1 MTDANEITH
10 ALRLWFQPGD
20 VFEVRVLDAI
30 SADYRREHIE
40 SGYFDYEH
48 ISAVPEAL
56 KRLLSFRGVYVTVN
70 PVNPDLLARAVN
82 RLRPAGR
89 NPTTADTDIVRRRW
103 LLIDC
108 DPRRASGVSSS
119 NAEHDFA
126 LAKAREI
133 RDGLSSLGWA
143 DPIMTDSGNGAQL
156 MYRIDLPADDGELVR
171 RVIGEIAKASSE
183 QVAIDTSVHNPA
195 RIWRLPGTMNC
206 KGDSIPER
214 PHRMARI
221 LEEPQ
226 DIVPVSRKQM
236 QDIVSYQSEDTQ
248 TDVPDDEWKHTMPAF
263 DLDSWI
269 AQYCPELGSPQPWKG
284 GRKWIFPV
292 CPFNEAHTNKSAVLI
307 QEPSGAV
314 AFKCHHNG
322 CSGND
327 WRALR
332 ELREPGCYDR
342 REEASSDVDLSGILK
357 RKPEVEIVLPPEPEI
372 FRPWREI
379 SSSDIREML
388 KGTYLGELTSIY
400 SCVTRPP
407 LPVEASLLK
416 AIVTVA
422 CCLTGEASVE
432 ELQRRNGTL
441 GGLRLIGADRAK
453 LKINTAGG
461 QVCNVYAML
470 VANSASGK
478 DIGNLIGKF
487 ARMNNPSIR
496 LTDGDPVMPDWNL
509 GTSASAEGLAKVL
522 TRKPNGLLVI
532 SEMANWLDPHHWQ
545 NKATSFLTEAFGQGY
560 YDQNFSDRGRCV
572 SSRSVDYC
580 CPNIIANIQPRVFG
594 ELADIQNIYT
604 GFLGRFIF
612 AVMPE
617 FYGNPARFDSA
628 DLLEQMRVIVDIFLR
643 KKGVVEV
650 EEEYADEI
658 QKVFLGKCDPKLN
671 PSWRRLCCE
680 YYPRFMVMLSVN
692 HGIKS
697 QGESVIITD
706 EAKSKARMLTLW
718 FFAQAEKVLGDIM
731 DCDSRSR
738 EMEQKLKR
746 IFEIIRDQDR
756 GDGVLTSTI
765 SHCASGSGTTS
776 SDRCKL
782 LAELIERGWI
792 SQENN
797 RFMVLNPPPGMG
809 KTKLRKK

>member
-10 ALRLWFQPGD
+10 ALHLWFQAGD
-20 VFEVRVLDAI
+20 VFEVRVLDAV

-119 NAEHDFA
+119 NAEHESA

-133 RDGLSSLGWA
+133 RDGLSSLGWP

-226 DIVPVSRKQM
+226 DIVSVSREQM
-236 QDIVSYQSEDTQ
+236 QDIVSYQNKNPQ
-248 TDVPDDEWKHTMPAF
+248 TDVPDDEWKHTIPAF

-342 REEASSDVDLSGILK
+342 REEANSDVDLSGILK
-357 RKPEVEIVLPPEPEI
+357 PNRIEKQEKEAPLFPNPGPVPDKLLSIPGFIDDVVKLSMQSAPYPNRVLSFTGALALLAFLVGRKVQDKRDNRSNIYLIALADSGTGKDHPRKVNFNIAFRAGVAGAIGDAFASGEGLEDALFMHPSMLFQADEFDCI
-372 FRPWREI
+372 FNT
-379 SSSDIREML
+379 L
-388 KGTYLGELTSIY
+388 KYSKDNRAESIN
-400 SCVTRPP
+400 
-407 LPVEASLLK
+407 EKLLK
-416 AIVTVA
+416 
-422 CCLTGEASVE
+422 
-432 ELQRRNGTL
+432 
-441 GGLRLIGADRAK
+441 
-453 LKINTAGG
+453 
-461 QVCNVYAML
+461 
-470 VANSASGK
+470 
-478 DIGNLIGKF
+478 
-487 ARMNNPSIR
+487 
-496 LTDGDPVMPDWNL
+496 
-509 GTSASAEGLAKVL
+509 
-522 TRKPNGLLVI
+522 
-532 SEMANWLDPHHWQ
+532 
-545 NKATSFLTEAFGQGY
+545 
-560 YDQNFSDRGRCV
+560 
-572 SSRSVDYC
+572 
-580 CPNIIANIQPRVFG
+580 
-594 ELADIQNIYT
+594 
-604 GFLGRFIF
+604 
-612 AVMPE
+612 
-617 FYGNPARFDSA
+617 FYGASNTIYP
-628 DLLEQMRVIVDIFLR
+628 LR
-643 KKGVVEV
+643 KKASAKKKDGTVHEIAHIVNPNLVLLGTAIPQYFYESLSRRVLENGLVARCIIVEAGKRGEAGNPQPITPSDSLIRAATYLANLDV
-650 EEEYADEI
+650 NGNLTNEYPKPLIITETPEATAALREVQQECDRRYNFYEA
-658 QKVFLGKCDPKLN
+658 QNEGAAKALWARAHEKVCKLA
-671 PSWRRLCCE
+671 
-680 YYPRFMVMLSVN
+680 ML
-692 HGIKS
+692 HGISGNVYNPLITEKS
-697 QGESVIITD
+697 VRWAWKFIDHLTQ
-706 EAKSKARMLTLW
+706 RMLYMADRYVYENI
-718 FFAQAEKVLGDIM
+718 FDEKCQRAI
-731 DCDSRSR
+731 R
-738 EMEQKLKR
+738 KLQEHGGR
-746 IFEIIRDQDR
+746 
-756 GDGVLTSTI
+756 L
-765 SHCASGSGTTS
+765 SHS
-776 SDRCKL
+776 KL
-782 LAELIERGWI
+782 LRLLHESADSMKKIAETL
-792 SQENN
+792 QEKGTVQVEYDSSV
-797 RFMVLNPPPGMG
+797 RPAAKIYRLVE
-809 KTKLRKK
+809 

>member
-10 ALRLWFQPGD
+10 ALRLWFQAGD
-20 VFEVRVLDAI
+20 VFEVRVLDAV

-119 NAEHDFA
+119 NAEHESA

-133 RDGLSSLGWA
+133 RDGLSSLGWP

-226 DIVPVSRKQM
+226 DIVSVSREQM

-342 REEASSDVDLSGILK
+342 REEANSDVDLSGILK
-357 RKPEVEIVLPPEPEI
+357 PNRIEKQEKEAPLFPNPGPVPDKLLSIPGFIDDVVKLSMQSAPYPNRVLSFTGALALLAFLVGRKVQDKRDNRSNIYLIALADSGTGKDHPRKVNFNIAFRAGVAGAIGDAFASGEGLEDALFMHPSMLFQADEFDCI
-372 FRPWREI
+372 FNT
-379 SSSDIREML
+379 L
-388 KGTYLGELTSIY
+388 KYSKDNRAESIN
-400 SCVTRPP
+400 
-407 LPVEASLLK
+407 EKLLK
-416 AIVTVA
+416 
-422 CCLTGEASVE
+422 
-432 ELQRRNGTL
+432 
-441 GGLRLIGADRAK
+441 
-453 LKINTAGG
+453 
-461 QVCNVYAML
+461 
-470 VANSASGK
+470 
-478 DIGNLIGKF
+478 
-487 ARMNNPSIR
+487 
-496 LTDGDPVMPDWNL
+496 
-509 GTSASAEGLAKVL
+509 
-522 TRKPNGLLVI
+522 
-532 SEMANWLDPHHWQ
+532 
-545 NKATSFLTEAFGQGY
+545 
-560 YDQNFSDRGRCV
+560 
-572 SSRSVDYC
+572 
-580 CPNIIANIQPRVFG
+580 
-594 ELADIQNIYT
+594 
-604 GFLGRFIF
+604 
-612 AVMPE
+612 
-617 FYGNPARFDSA
+617 FYGASNTIYP
-628 DLLEQMRVIVDIFLR
+628 LR
-643 KKGVVEV
+643 KKASAKKKDGTVHEIAHIVNPNLVLLGTAIPQYFYESLSRRVLENGLVARCIIVEAGKRGEAGNPQPITPSDSLIRAATYLANLDV
-650 EEEYADEI
+650 NGNLTNEYPKPLIITETPEATAALREVQQECDRRYNFYEA
-658 QKVFLGKCDPKLN
+658 QNEGAAKALWARAHEKVCKLA
-671 PSWRRLCCE
+671 
-680 YYPRFMVMLSVN
+680 ML
-692 HGIKS
+692 HGISGNVYNPLITEKS
-697 QGESVIITD
+697 VRWAWKFIDHLTQ
-706 EAKSKARMLTLW
+706 RMLYMADRYVYENI
-718 FFAQAEKVLGDIM
+718 FDEKCQRAI
-731 DCDSRSR
+731 R
-738 EMEQKLKR
+738 KLQEHGGR
-746 IFEIIRDQDR
+746 
-756 GDGVLTSTI
+756 L
-765 SHCASGSGTTS
+765 SHS
-776 SDRCKL
+776 KL
-782 LAELIERGWI
+782 LRLLHESADSMKKIAETL
-792 SQENN
+792 QEKGTVQVEYDSSV
-797 RFMVLNPPPGMG
+797 RPAAKIYRLVE
-809 KTKLRKK
+809 

>member
-1 MTDANEITH
+1 MTDANEIIH
-10 ALRLWFQPGD
+10 ALRLWFQAGD
-20 VFEVRVLDAI
+20 VFEVRVLDAV

-119 NAEHDFA
+119 NAEHESA

-133 RDGLSSLGWA
+133 RDGLSSLGWP

-156 MYRIDLPADDGELVR
+156 MYRIELPADDGELVR

-221 LEEPQ
+221 LDKPQ
-226 DIVPVSRKQM
+226 DIVSVSREQM
-236 QDIVSYQSEDTQ
+236 QDIVSYQNVAPLA
-248 TDVPDDEWKHTMPAF
+248 DVPDDEWKHTMPAF

-342 REEASSDVDLSGILK
+342 REEANSDVDLSGILK
-357 RKPEVEIVLPPEPEI
+357 PNRIEKQEKEAPLFPNPGPVPDKLLSIPGFIDDVVKLSMQSAPYPNRVLSFTGALALLAFLVGRKVQDKRDNRSNIYLIALADSGTGKDHPRKVNFNIAFRAGVAGAIGDAFASGEGLEDALFMHPSMLFQADEFDCI
-372 FRPWREI
+372 FNT
-379 SSSDIREML
+379 L
-388 KGTYLGELTSIY
+388 KYSKDNRAESIN
-400 SCVTRPP
+400 
-407 LPVEASLLK
+407 EKLLK
-416 AIVTVA
+416 
-422 CCLTGEASVE
+422 
-432 ELQRRNGTL
+432 
-441 GGLRLIGADRAK
+441 
-453 LKINTAGG
+453 
-461 QVCNVYAML
+461 
-470 VANSASGK
+470 
-478 DIGNLIGKF
+478 
-487 ARMNNPSIR
+487 
-496 LTDGDPVMPDWNL
+496 
-509 GTSASAEGLAKVL
+509 
-522 TRKPNGLLVI
+522 
-532 SEMANWLDPHHWQ
+532 
-545 NKATSFLTEAFGQGY
+545 
-560 YDQNFSDRGRCV
+560 
-572 SSRSVDYC
+572 
-580 CPNIIANIQPRVFG
+580 
-594 ELADIQNIYT
+594 
-604 GFLGRFIF
+604 
-612 AVMPE
+612 
-617 FYGNPARFDSA
+617 FYGASNTIYP
-628 DLLEQMRVIVDIFLR
+628 LR
-643 KKGVVEV
+643 KKASAKKKDGTVHEIAHIVNPNLVLLGTAIPQYFYESLSRRVLENGLVARCIIVEAGKRGEAGNPQPITPSDSLIRAATYLANLDV
-650 EEEYADEI
+650 NGNLTNEYPKPLIITETPEATAALREVQQECDRRYNFYEA
-658 QKVFLGKCDPKLN
+658 QNEGAAKALWARAHEKVCKLA
-671 PSWRRLCCE
+671 
-680 YYPRFMVMLSVN
+680 ML
-692 HGIKS
+692 HGISGNVYNPLITEKS
-697 QGESVIITD
+697 VRWAWKFIDHLTQ
-706 EAKSKARMLTLW
+706 RMLYMADRYVYENI
-718 FFAQAEKVLGDIM
+718 FDEKCQRAI
-731 DCDSRSR
+731 R
-738 EMEQKLKR
+738 KLQEHGGR
-746 IFEIIRDQDR
+746 
-756 GDGVLTSTI
+756 L
-765 SHCASGSGTTS
+765 SHS
-776 SDRCKL
+776 KL
-782 LAELIERGWI
+782 LRLLHESADSMKKIAETL
-792 SQENN
+792 QEKGTVQVEYDSSV
-797 RFMVLNPPPGMG
+797 RPAAKIYRLVE
-809 KTKLRKK
+809 

>member
-10 ALRLWFQPGD
+10 ALHLWFQAGD
-20 VFEVRVLDAI
+20 VFEVRVLDAV

-171 RVIGEIAKASSE
+171 RVIDEIAKASSE

-226 DIVPVSRKQM
+226 DIVSVSRGQM

-248 TDVPDDEWKHTMPAF
+248 TDVPDDDWKHTMPAF

-342 REEASSDVDLSGILK
+342 REEANSDVDLSGILK
-357 RKPEVEIVLPPEPEI
+357 PNRIEKQEKEAPLFPNPGPVPDKLLSIPGFIDDVVKLSMQSAPYPNRVLSFTGALALLAFLVGRKVQDKRDNRSNIYLIALADSGTGKDHPRKVNFNIAFRAGVAGAIGDAFASGEGLEDALFMHPSMLFQADEFDCI
-372 FRPWREI
+372 FNT
-379 SSSDIREML
+379 L
-388 KGTYLGELTSIY
+388 KYSKDNRAESIN
-400 SCVTRPP
+400 
-407 LPVEASLLK
+407 EKLLK
-416 AIVTVA
+416 
-422 CCLTGEASVE
+422 
-432 ELQRRNGTL
+432 
-441 GGLRLIGADRAK
+441 
-453 LKINTAGG
+453 
-461 QVCNVYAML
+461 
-470 VANSASGK
+470 
-478 DIGNLIGKF
+478 
-487 ARMNNPSIR
+487 
-496 LTDGDPVMPDWNL
+496 
-509 GTSASAEGLAKVL
+509 
-522 TRKPNGLLVI
+522 
-532 SEMANWLDPHHWQ
+532 
-545 NKATSFLTEAFGQGY
+545 
-560 YDQNFSDRGRCV
+560 
-572 SSRSVDYC
+572 
-580 CPNIIANIQPRVFG
+580 
-594 ELADIQNIYT
+594 
-604 GFLGRFIF
+604 
-612 AVMPE
+612 
-617 FYGNPARFDSA
+617 FYGASNTIYP
-628 DLLEQMRVIVDIFLR
+628 LR
-643 KKGVVEV
+643 KKASAKKKDGTVHEIAHIVNPNLVLLGTAIPQYFYESLSRRVLENGLVARCIIVEAGKRGEAGNPQPITPSDSLIRAATYLANLDV
-650 EEEYADEI
+650 NGNLTNEYPKPLIITETPEATAALREVQLECDRRYNFYEA
-658 QKVFLGKCDPKLN
+658 QNEGAAKALWARAHEKVCKLA
-671 PSWRRLCCE
+671 
-680 YYPRFMVMLSVN
+680 ML
-692 HGIKS
+692 HGISGNVYNPLITEKS
-697 QGESVIITD
+697 VRWAWKFIDHLTQ
-706 EAKSKARMLTLW
+706 RMLYMADRYVYENI
-718 FFAQAEKVLGDIM
+718 FDEKCQRAI
-731 DCDSRSR
+731 R
-738 EMEQKLKR
+738 KLQEHGGR
-746 IFEIIRDQDR
+746 
-756 GDGVLTSTI
+756 L
-765 SHCASGSGTTS
+765 SHS
-776 SDRCKL
+776 KL
-782 LAELIERGWI
+782 LRLLHESADSMKKIAETL
-792 SQENN
+792 QEKGTVQVEYDSSV
-797 RFMVLNPPPGMG
+797 RPAAKIYRLVE
-809 KTKLRKK
+809 

>member
-1 MTDANEITH
+1 MTDANEIIH
-10 ALRLWFQPGD
+10 ALRLWFQAGD
-20 VFEVRVLDAI
+20 VFEVRVLDAV

-119 NAEHDFA
+119 NAEHESA

-143 DPIMTDSGNGAQL
+143 DPIMNDSGNGAQL

-226 DIVPVSRKQM
+226 DIVLVSREQM

-269 AQYCPELGSPQPWKG
+269 TQYCPELGSPQPWKG

-307 QEPSGAV
+307 QESSGAV

-342 REEASSDVDLSGILK
+342 RKEANSDVDLSGILK
-357 RKPEVEIVLPPEPEI
+357 PNRIEKQEKEAPLFPNPGPVPDKLLSIPGFIDDVVKLSMQSAPYPNRVLSFTGALALLAFLVGRKVQDKRDNRSNIYLIALADSGTGKDHPRKVNFNIAFRAGVAGAIGDAFASGEGLEDALFMHPSMLFQADEFDCI
-372 FRPWREI
+372 FNT
-379 SSSDIREML
+379 L
-388 KGTYLGELTSIY
+388 KYSKDNRAESIN
-400 SCVTRPP
+400 
-407 LPVEASLLK
+407 EKLLK
-416 AIVTVA
+416 
-422 CCLTGEASVE
+422 
-432 ELQRRNGTL
+432 
-441 GGLRLIGADRAK
+441 
-453 LKINTAGG
+453 
-461 QVCNVYAML
+461 
-470 VANSASGK
+470 
-478 DIGNLIGKF
+478 
-487 ARMNNPSIR
+487 
-496 LTDGDPVMPDWNL
+496 
-509 GTSASAEGLAKVL
+509 
-522 TRKPNGLLVI
+522 
-532 SEMANWLDPHHWQ
+532 
-545 NKATSFLTEAFGQGY
+545 
-560 YDQNFSDRGRCV
+560 
-572 SSRSVDYC
+572 
-580 CPNIIANIQPRVFG
+580 
-594 ELADIQNIYT
+594 
-604 GFLGRFIF
+604 
-612 AVMPE
+612 
-617 FYGNPARFDSA
+617 FYGASNTIYP
-628 DLLEQMRVIVDIFLR
+628 LR
-643 KKGVVEV
+643 KKASAKKKDGTVHEIAHIVNPNLVLLGTAIPQYFYESLSRRVLENGLVARCVIVEAGKRGEAGNPQPITPSDSLIRAATYLANLDV
-650 EEEYADEI
+650 NGNLTNEYPKPLIITETPEATAALREVQLECDRRYNFYEA
-658 QKVFLGKCDPKLN
+658 QNEGAAKALWARAHEKVCKLA
-671 PSWRRLCCE
+671 
-680 YYPRFMVMLSVN
+680 ML
-692 HGIKS
+692 HGISGNVYNPLITEKS
-697 QGESVIITD
+697 VRWAWKFIDHLTQ
-706 EAKSKARMLTLW
+706 RMLYMADRYVYENI
-718 FFAQAEKVLGDIM
+718 FDEKCQRAI
-731 DCDSRSR
+731 R
-738 EMEQKLKR
+738 KLQEHGGR
-746 IFEIIRDQDR
+746 
-756 GDGVLTSTI
+756 L
-765 SHCASGSGTTS
+765 SHS
-776 SDRCKL
+776 KL
-782 LAELIERGWI
+782 LRLLHESADSMKKIAETL
-792 SQENN
+792 QEKGTVQVEYDSSV
-797 RFMVLNPPPGMG
+797 RPAAKIYRLVE
-809 KTKLRKK
+809 

>member
-10 ALRLWFQPGD
+10 ALRLWFQAGD
-20 VFEVRVLDAI
+20 VFEVRVLDAV

-119 NAEHDFA
+119 NAEHESA

-133 RDGLSSLGWA
+133 RDGLSSLGW
-143 DPIMTDSGNGAQL
+143 PKPVLTDSGNGAQL

-226 DIVPVSRKQM
+226 DIVPVSREQM
-236 QDIVSYQSEDTQ
+236 QDIVSHQSEDTQ

-269 AQYCPELGSPQPWKG
+269 VQYCPELGSPQPWKG

-342 REEASSDVDLSGILK
+342 REEANSDVDLSGILK
-357 RKPEVEIVLPPEPEI
+357 PNRIEKQEKEAPLFPNPGPVPDKLLSIPGFIDDVVKLSMQSAPYPNRVLSFTGALALLAFLVGRKVQDKRDNRSNIYLIALADSGTGKDHPRKVNFNIAFRAGVAGAIGDAFASGEGLEDALFMHPSMLFQADEFDCI
-372 FRPWREI
+372 FNT
-379 SSSDIREML
+379 L
-388 KGTYLGELTSIY
+388 KYSKDNRAESIN
-400 SCVTRPP
+400 
-407 LPVEASLLK
+407 EKLLK
-416 AIVTVA
+416 
-422 CCLTGEASVE
+422 
-432 ELQRRNGTL
+432 
-441 GGLRLIGADRAK
+441 
-453 LKINTAGG
+453 
-461 QVCNVYAML
+461 
-470 VANSASGK
+470 
-478 DIGNLIGKF
+478 
-487 ARMNNPSIR
+487 
-496 LTDGDPVMPDWNL
+496 
-509 GTSASAEGLAKVL
+509 
-522 TRKPNGLLVI
+522 
-532 SEMANWLDPHHWQ
+532 
-545 NKATSFLTEAFGQGY
+545 
-560 YDQNFSDRGRCV
+560 
-572 SSRSVDYC
+572 
-580 CPNIIANIQPRVFG
+580 
-594 ELADIQNIYT
+594 
-604 GFLGRFIF
+604 
-612 AVMPE
+612 
-617 FYGNPARFDSA
+617 FYGASNTIYP
-628 DLLEQMRVIVDIFLR
+628 LR
-643 KKGVVEV
+643 KKASAKKKDGTVHEIAHIVNPNLVLLGTAIPQYFYESLSRRVLENGLVARCIIVEAGKRGEAGNPQPITPSDSLIRAATYLANLDV
-650 EEEYADEI
+650 NGNLTNEYPKPLIITETPEATAALREVQQECDRRYNFYEA
-658 QKVFLGKCDPKLN
+658 QNEGAAKALWARAHEKVCKLA
-671 PSWRRLCCE
+671 
-680 YYPRFMVMLSVN
+680 ML
-692 HGIKS
+692 HGISSNVYNPLITEKS
-697 QGESVIITD
+697 VRWAWKFIDHLTG
-706 EAKSKARMLTLW
+706 RMLYMANRYVYENV
-718 FFAQAEKVLGDIM
+718 FDEKCQRVLRHITEAGGVIGHTKLL
-731 DCDSRSR
+731 RKSR
-738 EMEQKLKR
+738 ES
-746 IFEIIRDQDR
+746 FEVFKKIIDTLREN
-756 GDGVLTSTI
+756 
-765 SHCASGSGTTS
+765 GS
-776 SDRCKL
+776 
-782 LAELIERGWI
+782 IEI
-792 SQENN
+792 EIDK
-797 RFMVLNPPPGMG
+797 G
-809 KTKLRKK
+809 KTKPMRIYHLICE

>member
-10 ALRLWFQPGD
+10 ALRLWFQAGD
-20 VFEVRVLDAI
+20 VFEVRVLDAV

-119 NAEHDFA
+119 NSEHESA

-156 MYRIDLPADDGELVR
+156 MYRIDLPANDGELVR

-226 DIVPVSRKQM
+226 DIVSVSREQM
-236 QDIVSYQSEDTQ
+236 QDIVSHQSEDTQ
-248 TDVPDDEWKHTMPAF
+248 TDVPDDDWKHTMPAF

-342 REEASSDVDLSGILK
+342 REEANSDVDLSGILK
-357 RKPEVEIVLPPEPEI
+357 PNRIEKQEKEAPLFPNPGPVPDKLLSIPGFIDDVVKLSMQSAPYPNRVLSFTGALALLAFLVGRKVQDKRDNRSNIYLIALADSGTGKDHPRKVNFNIAFRAGVAGAIGDAFASGEGLEDALFMHPSMLFQADEFDCI
-372 FRPWREI
+372 FNT
-379 SSSDIREML
+379 L
-388 KGTYLGELTSIY
+388 KYSKDNRAESIN
-400 SCVTRPP
+400 
-407 LPVEASLLK
+407 EKLLK
-416 AIVTVA
+416 
-422 CCLTGEASVE
+422 
-432 ELQRRNGTL
+432 
-441 GGLRLIGADRAK
+441 
-453 LKINTAGG
+453 
-461 QVCNVYAML
+461 
-470 VANSASGK
+470 
-478 DIGNLIGKF
+478 
-487 ARMNNPSIR
+487 
-496 LTDGDPVMPDWNL
+496 
-509 GTSASAEGLAKVL
+509 
-522 TRKPNGLLVI
+522 
-532 SEMANWLDPHHWQ
+532 
-545 NKATSFLTEAFGQGY
+545 
-560 YDQNFSDRGRCV
+560 
-572 SSRSVDYC
+572 
-580 CPNIIANIQPRVFG
+580 
-594 ELADIQNIYT
+594 
-604 GFLGRFIF
+604 
-612 AVMPE
+612 
-617 FYGNPARFDSA
+617 FYGASNTIYP
-628 DLLEQMRVIVDIFLR
+628 LR
-643 KKGVVEV
+643 KKASAKKKDGTVHEIAHIVNPNLVLLGTAIPQYFYESLSRRVLENGLVARCIIVEAGKRGEAGNPQPITPSDSLIRAATYLANLDV
-650 EEEYADEI
+650 NGNLTNEY
-658 QKVFLGKCDPKLN
+658 PKPL
-671 PSWRRLCCE
+671 
-680 YYPRFMVMLSVN
+680 
-692 HGIKS
+692 
-697 QGESVIITD
+697 IITETP
-706 EAKSKARMLTLW
+706 EATAALREV
-718 FFAQAEKVLGDIM
+718 QQE
-731 DCDSRSR
+731 CDRR
-738 EMEQKLKR
+738 YNFYKHRTKEPPRHCGRALMKR
-746 IFEIIRDQDR
+746 CASSPCCTASAA
-756 GDGVLTSTI
+756 TST
-765 SHCASGSGTTS
+765 T
-776 SDRCKL
+776 R
-782 LAELIERGWI
+782 
-792 SQENN
+792 
-797 RFMVLNPPPGMG
+797 
-809 KTKLRKK
+809 

>member
-1 MTDANEITH
+1 MTDANEIIH
-10 ALRLWFQPGD
+10 ALRLWFQAGD

-119 NAEHDFA
+119 NSEHESA

-226 DIVPVSRKQM
+226 DIVSVSREQM
-236 QDIVSYQSEDTQ
+236 QDIVSYQSKDTQ

-342 REEASSDVDLSGILK
+342 REEANSDVDLSGILK
-357 RKPEVEIVLPPEPEI
+357 PNRIEKQEKEAPLFPNPGPVPDKLLSIPGFIDDVVKLSMQSAPYPNRVLSFTGALALLAFLVGRKVQDKRDNRSNIYLIALADSGTGKDHPRKVNFNIAFRAGVAGAIGDAFASGEGLEDALFMHPSMLFQADEFDCI
-372 FRPWREI
+372 FNT
-379 SSSDIREML
+379 L
-388 KGTYLGELTSIY
+388 KYSKDNRAESIN
-400 SCVTRPP
+400 
-407 LPVEASLLK
+407 EKLLK
-416 AIVTVA
+416 
-422 CCLTGEASVE
+422 
-432 ELQRRNGTL
+432 
-441 GGLRLIGADRAK
+441 
-453 LKINTAGG
+453 
-461 QVCNVYAML
+461 
-470 VANSASGK
+470 
-478 DIGNLIGKF
+478 
-487 ARMNNPSIR
+487 
-496 LTDGDPVMPDWNL
+496 
-509 GTSASAEGLAKVL
+509 
-522 TRKPNGLLVI
+522 
-532 SEMANWLDPHHWQ
+532 
-545 NKATSFLTEAFGQGY
+545 
-560 YDQNFSDRGRCV
+560 
-572 SSRSVDYC
+572 
-580 CPNIIANIQPRVFG
+580 
-594 ELADIQNIYT
+594 
-604 GFLGRFIF
+604 
-612 AVMPE
+612 
-617 FYGNPARFDSA
+617 FYGASNTIYP
-628 DLLEQMRVIVDIFLR
+628 LR
-643 KKGVVEV
+643 KKASAKKKDGTVHEIAHIVNPNLVLLGTAIPQYFYESLSRRVLENGLVARCIIVEAGKRGEAGNPQPITPSDSLIRAATYLANLDV
-650 EEEYADEI
+650 NGNLTNEYPKPLIITETPEATAALREVQQECDRRYNFYEA
-658 QKVFLGKCDPKLN
+658 QNEGAAKALWARAHEKVCKLA
-671 PSWRRLCCE
+671 
-680 YYPRFMVMLSVN
+680 ML
-692 HGIKS
+692 HGIS
-697 QGESVIITD
+697 SNVYNPLITD
-706 EAKSKARMLTLW
+706 KSVKWAWKFIDHLTQRMLYMADRYVYENI
-718 FFAQAEKVLGDIM
+718 FDEKCQRAI
-731 DCDSRSR
+731 R
-738 EMEQKLKR
+738 KLQEHGGR
-746 IFEIIRDQDR
+746 
-756 GDGVLTSTI
+756 LPHS
-765 SHCASGSGTTS
+765 
-776 SDRCKL
+776 KL
-782 LAELIERGWI
+782 LRLLHESADSMKKIAETL
-792 SQENN
+792 QEKGTVQVEYDSSV
-797 RFMVLNPPPGMG
+797 RPAAKIYRLVE
-809 KTKLRKK
+809 

>member
-10 ALRLWFQPGD
+10 ALRLWFQAGD
-20 VFEVRVLDAI
+20 VFEVRVLDAV

-119 NAEHDFA
+119 NSEHESA

-133 RDGLSSLGWA
+133 RDGLSSLGWP

-226 DIVPVSRKQM
+226 DIVSVSREQM
-236 QDIVSYQSEDTQ
+236 QDIVSYQNEDTQ

-342 REEASSDVDLSGILK
+342 REEANSDVDLSGILK
-357 RKPEVEIVLPPEPEI
+357 PNRIEKQEKEAPLFPNPGPVPDKLLSIPGFIDDVVKLSMQSAPYPNRVLSFTGALALLAFLVGRKVQDKRDNRSNIYLIALADSGTGKDHPRKVNFNIAFRAGVAGAIGDAFASGEGLEDALFMHPSMLFQADEFDCI
-372 FRPWREI
+372 FNT
-379 SSSDIREML
+379 L
-388 KGTYLGELTSIY
+388 KYSKDNRAESIN
-400 SCVTRPP
+400 
-407 LPVEASLLK
+407 EKLLK
-416 AIVTVA
+416 
-422 CCLTGEASVE
+422 
-432 ELQRRNGTL
+432 
-441 GGLRLIGADRAK
+441 
-453 LKINTAGG
+453 
-461 QVCNVYAML
+461 
-470 VANSASGK
+470 
-478 DIGNLIGKF
+478 
-487 ARMNNPSIR
+487 
-496 LTDGDPVMPDWNL
+496 
-509 GTSASAEGLAKVL
+509 
-522 TRKPNGLLVI
+522 
-532 SEMANWLDPHHWQ
+532 
-545 NKATSFLTEAFGQGY
+545 
-560 YDQNFSDRGRCV
+560 
-572 SSRSVDYC
+572 
-580 CPNIIANIQPRVFG
+580 
-594 ELADIQNIYT
+594 
-604 GFLGRFIF
+604 
-612 AVMPE
+612 
-617 FYGNPARFDSA
+617 FYGASNTIYP
-628 DLLEQMRVIVDIFLR
+628 LR
-643 KKGVVEV
+643 KKASAKKKDGTVHEIAHIVNPNLVLLGTAIPQYFYESLSRRVLENGLVARCIIVEAGKRGEAGNPQPITPSDSLIRAATYLANLDV
-650 EEEYADEI
+650 NGNLTNEYPKPLIITETPEATAALREVQQECDRRYNFYEA
-658 QKVFLGKCDPKLN
+658 QNEGAAKALWARAHEKVCKLA
-671 PSWRRLCCE
+671 
-680 YYPRFMVMLSVN
+680 ML
-692 HGIKS
+692 HGISSNVYNPLITEKS
-697 QGESVIITD
+697 VRWAWKFIDHLTG
-706 EAKSKARMLTLW
+706 RMLYMANRYVYENV
-718 FFAQAEKVLGDIM
+718 FDEKCQRVLRHITEAGGVIGHTKLL
-731 DCDSRSR
+731 RKSR
-738 EMEQKLKR
+738 ES
-746 IFEIIRDQDR
+746 FEVFKKIIDTLREN
-756 GDGVLTSTI
+756 
-765 SHCASGSGTTS
+765 GS
-776 SDRCKL
+776 
-782 LAELIERGWI
+782 IEI
-792 SQENN
+792 EIDK
-797 RFMVLNPPPGMG
+797 G
-809 KTKLRKK
+809 KTKPMRIYHLICE

>member
-10 ALRLWFQPGD
+10 ALRLWFQVGD
-20 VFEVRVLDAI
+20 VFEVRVLDAV

-119 NAEHDFA
+119 NAEHESA

-133 RDGLSSLGWA
+133 RNGLSSLGW
-143 DPIMTDSGNGAQL
+143 PKPVLTDSGNGAQL
-156 MYRIDLPADDGELVR
+156 MYRIDLPADAGELVR

-221 LEEPQ
+221 LEEPE
-226 DIVPVSRKQM
+226 DIVSVSREQM
-236 QDIVSYQSEDTQ
+236 QDIVSYQNGATQ
-248 TDVPDDEWKHTMPAF
+248 TDVPGDEWKHTMPAF

-342 REEASSDVDLSGILK
+342 REEANSDVDLSGILK
-357 RKPEVEIVLPPEPEI
+357 PNRIEKQEKEAPLFPNPGPVPDKLLSIPGFIDDVVKLSMQSAPYPNRVLSFTGALALLAFLVGRKVQDKRDNRSNIYLIALADSGTGKDHPRKVNFNIAFRAGVAGAIGDAFASGEGLEDALFMHPSMLFQADEFDCI
-372 FRPWREI
+372 FNT
-379 SSSDIREML
+379 L
-388 KGTYLGELTSIY
+388 KYSKDNRAESIN
-400 SCVTRPP
+400 
-407 LPVEASLLK
+407 EKLLK
-416 AIVTVA
+416 
-422 CCLTGEASVE
+422 
-432 ELQRRNGTL
+432 
-441 GGLRLIGADRAK
+441 
-453 LKINTAGG
+453 
-461 QVCNVYAML
+461 
-470 VANSASGK
+470 
-478 DIGNLIGKF
+478 
-487 ARMNNPSIR
+487 
-496 LTDGDPVMPDWNL
+496 
-509 GTSASAEGLAKVL
+509 
-522 TRKPNGLLVI
+522 
-532 SEMANWLDPHHWQ
+532 
-545 NKATSFLTEAFGQGY
+545 
-560 YDQNFSDRGRCV
+560 
-572 SSRSVDYC
+572 
-580 CPNIIANIQPRVFG
+580 
-594 ELADIQNIYT
+594 
-604 GFLGRFIF
+604 
-612 AVMPE
+612 
-617 FYGNPARFDSA
+617 FYGASNTIYP
-628 DLLEQMRVIVDIFLR
+628 LR
-643 KKGVVEV
+643 KKASAKKKDGTVHEIAHIVNPNLVLLGTAIPQYFYESLSRRVLENGLVARCIIVEAGKRGEAGNPQPITPSDSLIRAATYLANLDVNGNLTNEYPKPLIITETPEATAALREVQQECDRRYNFYEAQNEGAAKALWARAHEKVCKLAMLHGISGNVYNPLITDKSVKWAWKFIDHLTRRMLYMADSYVYENVFDEKCQKVIRMLREHGGRIKHAKLLNRFHDSLDNLKKVVETLM
-650 EEEYADEI
+650 E
-658 QKVFLGKCDPKLN
+658 Q
-671 PSWRRLCCE
+671 
-680 YYPRFMVMLSVN
+680 
-692 HGIKS
+692 GI
-697 QGESVIITD
+697 
-706 EAKSKARMLTLW
+706 LTY
-718 FFAQAEKVLGDIM
+718 
-731 DCDSRSR
+731 
-738 EMEQKLKR
+738 EMEATKTRPSKVY
-746 IFEIIRDQDR
+746 
-756 GDGVLTSTI
+756 VL
-765 SHCASGSGTTS
+765 
-776 SDRCKL
+776 L
-782 LAELIERGWI
+782 E
-792 SQENN
+792 
-797 RFMVLNPPPGMG
+797 
-809 KTKLRKK
+809 

>member
-10 ALRLWFQPGD
+10 ALRLWFQAGD
-20 VFEVRVLDAI
+20 VFEVRVLDAV

-119 NAEHDFA
+119 NLEHDFA

-226 DIVPVSRKQM
+226 DIVSVSREQM

-342 REEASSDVDLSGILK
+342 REEANSDVDLSGILK
-357 RKPEVEIVLPPEPEI
+357 PNRIEKQEKEAPLFPNPGPVPDKLLSIPGFIDDVVKLSMQSAPYPNRVLSFTGALALLAFLVGRKVQDKRDNRSNIYLIALADSGTGKDHPRKVNFNIAFRAGVAGAIGDAFASGEGLEDALFMHPSMLFQADEFDCI
-372 FRPWREI
+372 FNT
-379 SSSDIREML
+379 L
-388 KGTYLGELTSIY
+388 KYSKDNRAESIN
-400 SCVTRPP
+400 
-407 LPVEASLLK
+407 EKLLK
-416 AIVTVA
+416 
-422 CCLTGEASVE
+422 
-432 ELQRRNGTL
+432 
-441 GGLRLIGADRAK
+441 
-453 LKINTAGG
+453 
-461 QVCNVYAML
+461 
-470 VANSASGK
+470 
-478 DIGNLIGKF
+478 
-487 ARMNNPSIR
+487 
-496 LTDGDPVMPDWNL
+496 
-509 GTSASAEGLAKVL
+509 
-522 TRKPNGLLVI
+522 
-532 SEMANWLDPHHWQ
+532 
-545 NKATSFLTEAFGQGY
+545 
-560 YDQNFSDRGRCV
+560 
-572 SSRSVDYC
+572 
-580 CPNIIANIQPRVFG
+580 
-594 ELADIQNIYT
+594 
-604 GFLGRFIF
+604 
-612 AVMPE
+612 
-617 FYGNPARFDSA
+617 FYGASNTIYP
-628 DLLEQMRVIVDIFLR
+628 LR
-643 KKGVVEV
+643 KKASAKKKDGTVHEIAHIVNPNLVLLGTAIPQYFYESLSRRVLENGLVARCIIVEAGKRGEAGNPQPITPSDSLIRAATYLANLDV
-650 EEEYADEI
+650 NGNLTNEYPKPLIITETPEATAALREVQQECDRRYNFYEA
-658 QKVFLGKCDPKLN
+658 QNEGAAKALWARAHEKVCKLA
-671 PSWRRLCCE
+671 
-680 YYPRFMVMLSVN
+680 ML
-692 HGIKS
+692 HGISSNVYNPLISEKS
-697 QGESVIITD
+697 VRWAWKFIDHLTQ
-706 EAKSKARMLTLW
+706 RMLYMADRYVYENI
-718 FFAQAEKVLGDIM
+718 FDEKCQRAI
-731 DCDSRSR
+731 R
-738 EMEQKLKR
+738 KLQEHGGR
-746 IFEIIRDQDR
+746 
-756 GDGVLTSTI
+756 L
-765 SHCASGSGTTS
+765 SHS
-776 SDRCKL
+776 KL
-782 LAELIERGWI
+782 LRLLHESADSMKKIAETL
-792 SQENN
+792 QEKGTVQVEYDSSV
-797 RFMVLNPPPGMG
+797 RPAAKIYRLVE
-809 KTKLRKK
+809 

>member
-10 ALRLWFQPGD
+10 ALRLWFQAGD
-20 VFEVRVLDAI
+20 VFEVRVLDAV

-119 NAEHDFA
+119 NAEHESA

-221 LEEPQ
+221 LDKPQ
-226 DIVPVSRKQM
+226 DIVSVSREQM
-236 QDIVSYQSEDTQ
+236 QDIVSYQNVAPLA
-248 TDVPDDEWKHTMPAF
+248 DVPDDEWKHTMPAF

-342 REEASSDVDLSGILK
+342 REEANSDVDLSGILK
-357 RKPEVEIVLPPEPEI
+357 PNRIEKQEKEAPLFPNPGPVPDKLLSIPGFIDDVVKLSMQSAPYPNRVLSFTGALALLAFLVGRKVQDKRDNRSNIYLIALADSGTGKDHPRKVNFNIAFRAGVAGAIGDAFASGEGLEDALFMHPSMLFQADEFDCI
-372 FRPWREI
+372 FNT
-379 SSSDIREML
+379 L
-388 KGTYLGELTSIY
+388 KYSKDNRAESIN
-400 SCVTRPP
+400 
-407 LPVEASLLK
+407 EKLLK
-416 AIVTVA
+416 
-422 CCLTGEASVE
+422 
-432 ELQRRNGTL
+432 
-441 GGLRLIGADRAK
+441 
-453 LKINTAGG
+453 
-461 QVCNVYAML
+461 
-470 VANSASGK
+470 
-478 DIGNLIGKF
+478 
-487 ARMNNPSIR
+487 
-496 LTDGDPVMPDWNL
+496 
-509 GTSASAEGLAKVL
+509 
-522 TRKPNGLLVI
+522 
-532 SEMANWLDPHHWQ
+532 
-545 NKATSFLTEAFGQGY
+545 
-560 YDQNFSDRGRCV
+560 
-572 SSRSVDYC
+572 
-580 CPNIIANIQPRVFG
+580 
-594 ELADIQNIYT
+594 
-604 GFLGRFIF
+604 
-612 AVMPE
+612 
-617 FYGNPARFDSA
+617 FYGASNTIYP
-628 DLLEQMRVIVDIFLR
+628 LR
-643 KKGVVEV
+643 KKASAKKKDGTVHEIAHIVNPNLVLLGTAIPQYFYESLSRRVLENGLVARCIIVEAGKRGEAGNPQPITPSDSLIRAATYLANLDV
-650 EEEYADEI
+650 NGNLTNEYPKPLIITETPEATAALREVQQECDRRYNFYEA
-658 QKVFLGKCDPKLN
+658 QNEGAAKALWARAHEKVCKLA
-671 PSWRRLCCE
+671 
-680 YYPRFMVMLSVN
+680 ML
-692 HGIKS
+692 HGISGNVYNPLITEKS
-697 QGESVIITD
+697 VRWAWKFIDHLTQ
-706 EAKSKARMLTLW
+706 RMLYMADRYVYENI
-718 FFAQAEKVLGDIM
+718 FDEKCQRAI
-731 DCDSRSR
+731 R
-738 EMEQKLKR
+738 KLQEHGGR
-746 IFEIIRDQDR
+746 
-756 GDGVLTSTI
+756 LPHS
-765 SHCASGSGTTS
+765 
-776 SDRCKL
+776 KL
-782 LAELIERGWI
+782 LRLLHESADSMKKIAETL
-792 SQENN
+792 QEKGTVQVEYDSSV
-797 RFMVLNPPPGMG
+797 RPAAKIYRLVE
-809 KTKLRKK
+809 

>member
-10 ALRLWFQPGD
+10 ALRLWFQAGD
-20 VFEVRVLDAI
+20 VFEVRVLDAV

-221 LEEPQ
+221 LDKPQ
-226 DIVPVSRKQM
+226 DIVSVSREQM
-236 QDIVSYQSEDTQ
+236 QDIVSYQNVAPLA
-248 TDVPDDEWKHTMPAF
+248 DVPDDEWKHTMPAF

-342 REEASSDVDLSGILK
+342 REEANSDVDLSGILK
-357 RKPEVEIVLPPEPEI
+357 PNRIEKQEKEAPLFPNPGPVPDKLLSIPGFIDDVVKLSMQSAPYPNRVLSFTGALALLAFLVGRKVQDKRDNRSNIYLIALADSGTGKDHPRKVNFNIAFRAGVAGAIGDAFASGEGLEDALFMHPSMLFQADEFDCI
-372 FRPWREI
+372 FNT
-379 SSSDIREML
+379 L
-388 KGTYLGELTSIY
+388 KYSKDNRAESIN
-400 SCVTRPP
+400 
-407 LPVEASLLK
+407 EKLLK
-416 AIVTVA
+416 
-422 CCLTGEASVE
+422 
-432 ELQRRNGTL
+432 
-441 GGLRLIGADRAK
+441 
-453 LKINTAGG
+453 
-461 QVCNVYAML
+461 
-470 VANSASGK
+470 
-478 DIGNLIGKF
+478 
-487 ARMNNPSIR
+487 
-496 LTDGDPVMPDWNL
+496 
-509 GTSASAEGLAKVL
+509 
-522 TRKPNGLLVI
+522 
-532 SEMANWLDPHHWQ
+532 
-545 NKATSFLTEAFGQGY
+545 
-560 YDQNFSDRGRCV
+560 
-572 SSRSVDYC
+572 
-580 CPNIIANIQPRVFG
+580 
-594 ELADIQNIYT
+594 
-604 GFLGRFIF
+604 
-612 AVMPE
+612 
-617 FYGNPARFDSA
+617 FYGASNTIYP
-628 DLLEQMRVIVDIFLR
+628 LR
-643 KKGVVEV
+643 KKASAKKKDGTVHEIAHIVNPNLVLLGTAIPQYFYESLSRRVLENGLVARCIIVEAGKRGEAGNPQPITPSDSLIRAATYLANLDVNGNLTNEYPKPLIITETPEATAALREVQQECDRRYNFYEAQNEGAAKALWARAHEKVCKLAMLHGISGNVYNPLITEKSVRWAWKFIDHLTRRMLYMADSYVYENVFDEKCQKVIRMLREHGGRIKHAKLLNRFHDSLDNLKKVVETLM
-650 EEEYADEI
+650 E
-658 QKVFLGKCDPKLN
+658 Q
-671 PSWRRLCCE
+671 
-680 YYPRFMVMLSVN
+680 
-692 HGIKS
+692 GI
-697 QGESVIITD
+697 
-706 EAKSKARMLTLW
+706 LTY
-718 FFAQAEKVLGDIM
+718 
-731 DCDSRSR
+731 
-738 EMEQKLKR
+738 EMEATKTRPSKVY
-746 IFEIIRDQDR
+746 
-756 GDGVLTSTI
+756 VL
-765 SHCASGSGTTS
+765 
-776 SDRCKL
+776 L
-782 LAELIERGWI
+782 E
-792 SQENN
+792 
-797 RFMVLNPPPGMG
+797 
-809 KTKLRKK
+809 

>member
-10 ALRLWFQPGD
+10 ALRLWFQAGD
-20 VFEVRVLDAI
+20 VFEVRVLDAV

-119 NAEHDFA
+119 NAEHESA

-133 RDGLSSLGWA
+133 RNGLSSLGWA

-156 MYRIDLPADDGELVR
+156 MYRIDLPPSDGELVR
-171 RVIGEIAKASSE
+171 RVSGEIAKASSE

-226 DIVPVSRKQM
+226 DIVSVSREQM

-357 RKPEVEIVLPPEPEI
+357 PNRIEKQEKEAPLFPNPGPVPDKLLSIPGFIDDVVKLSMQSAPYPNRVLSFTGALALLAFLVGRKVQDKRDNRSNIYLIALADSGTGKDHPRKVNFNIAFRAGVAGAIGDAFASGEGLEDALFMHPSMLFQADEFDCI
-372 FRPWREI
+372 FNTMKYSKDNRAE
-379 SSSDIREML
+379 
-388 KGTYLGELTSIY
+388 SIN
-400 SCVTRPP
+400 
-407 LPVEASLLK
+407 EKLLK
-416 AIVTVA
+416 
-422 CCLTGEASVE
+422 
-432 ELQRRNGTL
+432 
-441 GGLRLIGADRAK
+441 
-453 LKINTAGG
+453 
-461 QVCNVYAML
+461 
-470 VANSASGK
+470 
-478 DIGNLIGKF
+478 
-487 ARMNNPSIR
+487 
-496 LTDGDPVMPDWNL
+496 
-509 GTSASAEGLAKVL
+509 
-522 TRKPNGLLVI
+522 
-532 SEMANWLDPHHWQ
+532 
-545 NKATSFLTEAFGQGY
+545 
-560 YDQNFSDRGRCV
+560 
-572 SSRSVDYC
+572 
-580 CPNIIANIQPRVFG
+580 
-594 ELADIQNIYT
+594 
-604 GFLGRFIF
+604 
-612 AVMPE
+612 
-617 FYGNPARFDSA
+617 FYGASNTIYP
-628 DLLEQMRVIVDIFLR
+628 LR
-643 KKGVVEV
+643 KKASAKKKDGTVHEIAHIVNPNLVLLGTAIPQYFYESLSRRVLENGLVARCIIVEAGKRGEAGNPQPITPSDSLIRAATYLANLDV
-650 EEEYADEI
+650 NGNLTNEYPKPLIITETPEATAALREVQLECDRRYNFYEA
-658 QKVFLGKCDPKLN
+658 QNEGAAKALWARAHEKVCKLA
-671 PSWRRLCCE
+671 
-680 YYPRFMVMLSVN
+680 ML
-692 HGIKS
+692 HGISGNVYNPLITEKS
-697 QGESVIITD
+697 VRWAWKFIDHLTQ
-706 EAKSKARMLTLW
+706 RMLYMADRYVYENI
-718 FFAQAEKVLGDIM
+718 FDEKCQRAI
-731 DCDSRSR
+731 R
-738 EMEQKLKR
+738 KLQEHGGR
-746 IFEIIRDQDR
+746 
-756 GDGVLTSTI
+756 LPHS
-765 SHCASGSGTTS
+765 
-776 SDRCKL
+776 KL
-782 LAELIERGWI
+782 LRLLHESADSMKKIAETL
-792 SQENN
+792 QEKGTVQVEYDSSV
-797 RFMVLNPPPGMG
+797 RPAAKIYRLVE
-809 KTKLRKK
+809 

>member
-1 MTDANEITH
+1 MENAMTDANEITH
-10 ALRLWFQPGD
+10 ALRLWFQAGD
-20 VFEVRVLDAI
+20 VFEVRVLDAV

-119 NAEHDFA
+119 NAEHESA

-133 RDGLSSLGWA
+133 RDGLSSLGWP

-226 DIVPVSRKQM
+226 DIVSVSLKQM
-236 QDIVSYQSEDTQ
+236 QDIVSYQNKDPQ
-248 TDVPDDEWKHTMPAF
+248 TDGPDDEWKHTMPAF

-342 REEASSDVDLSGILK
+342 REEANSDVDLSGILK
-357 RKPEVEIVLPPEPEI
+357 PNRIEKQEKEAPLFPNPGPVPDKLLSIPGFIDDVVKLSMQSAPYPNRVLSFTGALALLAFLVGRKVQDKRDNRSNIYLIALADSGTGKDHPRKVNFNIAFRAGVAGAIGDAFASGEGLEDALFMHPSMLFQADEFDCI
-372 FRPWREI
+372 FNT
-379 SSSDIREML
+379 L
-388 KGTYLGELTSIY
+388 KYSKDNRAESIN
-400 SCVTRPP
+400 
-407 LPVEASLLK
+407 EKLLK
-416 AIVTVA
+416 
-422 CCLTGEASVE
+422 
-432 ELQRRNGTL
+432 
-441 GGLRLIGADRAK
+441 
-453 LKINTAGG
+453 
-461 QVCNVYAML
+461 
-470 VANSASGK
+470 
-478 DIGNLIGKF
+478 
-487 ARMNNPSIR
+487 
-496 LTDGDPVMPDWNL
+496 
-509 GTSASAEGLAKVL
+509 
-522 TRKPNGLLVI
+522 
-532 SEMANWLDPHHWQ
+532 
-545 NKATSFLTEAFGQGY
+545 
-560 YDQNFSDRGRCV
+560 
-572 SSRSVDYC
+572 
-580 CPNIIANIQPRVFG
+580 
-594 ELADIQNIYT
+594 
-604 GFLGRFIF
+604 
-612 AVMPE
+612 
-617 FYGNPARFDSA
+617 FYGASNTIYP
-628 DLLEQMRVIVDIFLR
+628 LR
-643 KKGVVEV
+643 KKASAKKKDGTVHEIAHIVNPNLVLLGTAIPQYFYESLSRRVLENGLVARCIIVEAGKRGEAGNPQSITPSDSLIRAATYLANLDV
-650 EEEYADEI
+650 NGNLTNEYPKPLIITETPEATAALREVQQECDRRYNFYEA
-658 QKVFLGKCDPKLN
+658 QNEGAAKALWARAHEKVCKLA
-671 PSWRRLCCE
+671 
-680 YYPRFMVMLSVN
+680 ML
-692 HGIKS
+692 HGIS
-697 QGESVIITD
+697 GNVYNPLITD
-706 EAKSKARMLTLW
+706 KSVKWAWKFIDHLTQRMLYMADRYVYENI
-718 FFAQAEKVLGDIM
+718 FDEKCQRAI
-731 DCDSRSR
+731 R
-738 EMEQKLKR
+738 KLQEHGGR
-746 IFEIIRDQDR
+746 
-756 GDGVLTSTI
+756 LPHS
-765 SHCASGSGTTS
+765 
-776 SDRCKL
+776 KL
-782 LAELIERGWI
+782 LRLLHESADSMKKIAETL
-792 SQENN
+792 QEKGTVQVEYDSSV
-797 RFMVLNPPPGMG
+797 RPAAKIYRLVE
-809 KTKLRKK
+809 

>member
-10 ALRLWFQPGD
+10 ALRLWFQAGD
-20 VFEVRVLDAI
+20 VFEVRVLDAV

-119 NAEHDFA
+119 NAEHESA

-226 DIVPVSRKQM
+226 DIVSVSWEQM

-342 REEASSDVDLSGILK
+342 REEANSDVDLSGILK
-357 RKPEVEIVLPPEPEI
+357 PNRIEKQEKEAPLFPNPGPVPDKLLSIPGFIDDVVKLSMQSAPYPNRVLSFTGALALLAFLVGRKVQDKRDNRSNIYLIALADSGTGKDHPRKVNFNIAFRAGVAGAIGDAFASGEGLEDALFMHPSMLFQADEFDCI
-372 FRPWREI
+372 FNT
-379 SSSDIREML
+379 L
-388 KGTYLGELTSIY
+388 KYSKDNRAESIN
-400 SCVTRPP
+400 
-407 LPVEASLLK
+407 EKLLK
-416 AIVTVA
+416 
-422 CCLTGEASVE
+422 
-432 ELQRRNGTL
+432 
-441 GGLRLIGADRAK
+441 
-453 LKINTAGG
+453 
-461 QVCNVYAML
+461 
-470 VANSASGK
+470 
-478 DIGNLIGKF
+478 
-487 ARMNNPSIR
+487 
-496 LTDGDPVMPDWNL
+496 
-509 GTSASAEGLAKVL
+509 
-522 TRKPNGLLVI
+522 
-532 SEMANWLDPHHWQ
+532 
-545 NKATSFLTEAFGQGY
+545 
-560 YDQNFSDRGRCV
+560 
-572 SSRSVDYC
+572 
-580 CPNIIANIQPRVFG
+580 
-594 ELADIQNIYT
+594 
-604 GFLGRFIF
+604 
-612 AVMPE
+612 
-617 FYGNPARFDSA
+617 FYGASNTIYP
-628 DLLEQMRVIVDIFLR
+628 LR
-643 KKGVVEV
+643 KKASAKKKDGTVHEIAHIVNPNLVLLGTAIPQYFYESLSRRVLENGLVARCIIVEAGKRGEAGNPQPITPSDSLIRAATYLANLDV
-650 EEEYADEI
+650 NGNLTNEYPKPLIITETPEATAALREVQLECDRRYNFYEA
-658 QKVFLGKCDPKLN
+658 QNEGAAKALWARAHEKVCKLA
-671 PSWRRLCCE
+671 
-680 YYPRFMVMLSVN
+680 ML
-692 HGIKS
+692 HGISSNVYNPLITEKS
-697 QGESVIITD
+697 VKWAWKFIDHLTQ
-706 EAKSKARMLTLW
+706 RMLYMADRYVYENI
-718 FFAQAEKVLGDIM
+718 FDEKCQRAI
-731 DCDSRSR
+731 R
-738 EMEQKLKR
+738 KLQEHGGR
-746 IFEIIRDQDR
+746 
-756 GDGVLTSTI
+756 L
-765 SHCASGSGTTS
+765 SHS
-776 SDRCKL
+776 KL
-782 LAELIERGWI
+782 LRLLHESADSMKKIAETL
-792 SQENN
+792 QEKGTVQVEYDSSV
-797 RFMVLNPPPGMG
+797 RPAAKIYRLVE
-809 KTKLRKK
+809 

>member
-1 MTDANEITH
+1 MTDANEIIH
-10 ALRLWFQPGD
+10 ALRLWFQAGD
-20 VFEVRVLDAI
+20 VFEVRVLDAV

-156 MYRIDLPADDGELVR
+156 MYRIDLPADNGELVR

-226 DIVPVSRKQM
+226 DIVSVSREQM

-342 REEASSDVDLSGILK
+342 REEANSDVDLSGILK
-357 RKPEVEIVLPPEPEI
+357 PNRIEKQEKEAPLFPNPGPVPDKLLSIPGFIDDVVKLSMQSAPYPNRVLSFTGALALLAFLVGRKVQDKRDNRSNIYLIALADSGTGKDHPRKVNFNIAFRAGVAGAIGDAFASGEGLEDALFMHPSMLFQADEFDCI
-372 FRPWREI
+372 FNT
-379 SSSDIREML
+379 L
-388 KGTYLGELTSIY
+388 KYSKDNRAESIN
-400 SCVTRPP
+400 
-407 LPVEASLLK
+407 EKLLK
-416 AIVTVA
+416 
-422 CCLTGEASVE
+422 
-432 ELQRRNGTL
+432 
-441 GGLRLIGADRAK
+441 
-453 LKINTAGG
+453 
-461 QVCNVYAML
+461 
-470 VANSASGK
+470 
-478 DIGNLIGKF
+478 
-487 ARMNNPSIR
+487 
-496 LTDGDPVMPDWNL
+496 
-509 GTSASAEGLAKVL
+509 
-522 TRKPNGLLVI
+522 
-532 SEMANWLDPHHWQ
+532 
-545 NKATSFLTEAFGQGY
+545 
-560 YDQNFSDRGRCV
+560 
-572 SSRSVDYC
+572 
-580 CPNIIANIQPRVFG
+580 
-594 ELADIQNIYT
+594 
-604 GFLGRFIF
+604 
-612 AVMPE
+612 
-617 FYGNPARFDSA
+617 FYGASNTIYP
-628 DLLEQMRVIVDIFLR
+628 LR
-643 KKGVVEV
+643 KKASAKKKDGTVHEIAHIVNPNLVLLGTAIPQYFYESLSRRVLENGLVARCIIVEAGKRGEAGNPQPITPSDSLIRAATYLANLDV
-650 EEEYADEI
+650 NGNLTNEYPKPLIITETPEATAALREVQQECDRRYNFYEA
-658 QKVFLGKCDPKLN
+658 QNEGAAKALWARAHEKVCKLA
-671 PSWRRLCCE
+671 
-680 YYPRFMVMLSVN
+680 ML
-692 HGIKS
+692 HGISSNVYNPLITEKS
-697 QGESVIITD
+697 VRWAWKFIDHLTQ
-706 EAKSKARMLTLW
+706 RMLYMADRYVYENI
-718 FFAQAEKVLGDIM
+718 FDEKCQRAI
-731 DCDSRSR
+731 R
-738 EMEQKLKR
+738 KLQEHGGR
-746 IFEIIRDQDR
+746 
-756 GDGVLTSTI
+756 L
-765 SHCASGSGTTS
+765 SHS
-776 SDRCKL
+776 KL
-782 LAELIERGWI
+782 LRLLHESADSMKKIAETL
-792 SQENN
+792 QEKGTVQVEYDSSV
-797 RFMVLNPPPGMG
+797 RPAAKIYRLVE
-809 KTKLRKK
+809 

>member
-1 MTDANEITH
+1 MTDANEIIH
-10 ALRLWFQPGD
+10 ALRLWFQAGD
-20 VFEVRVLDAI
+20 VFEVRVLDAV

-119 NAEHDFA
+119 NSEHESA

-221 LEEPQ
+221 LDEPQ
-226 DIVPVSRKQM
+226 DIVPVSREQM

-248 TDVPDDEWKHTMPAF
+248 TDGPDDEWKHTMPAF

-342 REEASSDVDLSGILK
+342 REEANSDVDLSGILK
-357 RKPEVEIVLPPEPEI
+357 PNKIEKQEKEAPLFPNPGPVPDKLLSIPGFIDDVVKLSMQSAPYPNRVLSFTGALALLAFLVGRKVQDKRDNRSNIYLIALADSGTGKDHPRKVNFNIAFRAGVAGAIGDAFASGEGLEDALFMHPSMLFQADEFDCI
-372 FRPWREI
+372 FNT
-379 SSSDIREML
+379 L
-388 KGTYLGELTSIY
+388 KYSKDNRAESIN
-400 SCVTRPP
+400 
-407 LPVEASLLK
+407 EKLLK
-416 AIVTVA
+416 
-422 CCLTGEASVE
+422 
-432 ELQRRNGTL
+432 
-441 GGLRLIGADRAK
+441 
-453 LKINTAGG
+453 
-461 QVCNVYAML
+461 
-470 VANSASGK
+470 
-478 DIGNLIGKF
+478 
-487 ARMNNPSIR
+487 
-496 LTDGDPVMPDWNL
+496 
-509 GTSASAEGLAKVL
+509 
-522 TRKPNGLLVI
+522 
-532 SEMANWLDPHHWQ
+532 
-545 NKATSFLTEAFGQGY
+545 
-560 YDQNFSDRGRCV
+560 
-572 SSRSVDYC
+572 
-580 CPNIIANIQPRVFG
+580 
-594 ELADIQNIYT
+594 
-604 GFLGRFIF
+604 
-612 AVMPE
+612 
-617 FYGNPARFDSA
+617 FYGASNTIYP
-628 DLLEQMRVIVDIFLR
+628 LR
-643 KKGVVEV
+643 KKASAKKKDGTVHEIAHIVNPNLVLLGTAIPQYFYESLSRRVLENGLVARCIIVEAGKRGEAGNPQPITPSDSLIRAATYLANLDV
-650 EEEYADEI
+650 NGNLTNEYPKPLIITETPEATAALREVQQECDRRYNFYEA
-658 QKVFLGKCDPKLN
+658 QNEGAAKALWARAHEKVCKLA
-671 PSWRRLCCE
+671 
-680 YYPRFMVMLSVN
+680 ML
-692 HGIKS
+692 HGISGNVYNPLITEKS
-697 QGESVIITD
+697 VRWAWKFIDHLTQ
-706 EAKSKARMLTLW
+706 RMLYMADRYVYENI
-718 FFAQAEKVLGDIM
+718 FDEKCQRAI
-731 DCDSRSR
+731 R
-738 EMEQKLKR
+738 KLQEHGGR
-746 IFEIIRDQDR
+746 
-756 GDGVLTSTI
+756 LPHS
-765 SHCASGSGTTS
+765 
-776 SDRCKL
+776 KL
-782 LAELIERGWI
+782 LRLLHESADSMKKIAETL
-792 SQENN
+792 QEKGTVQVEYDSSV
-797 RFMVLNPPPGMG
+797 RPAAKIYRLVE
-809 KTKLRKK
+809 

>member
-10 ALRLWFQPGD
+10 ALRLWFQVGD
-20 VFEVRVLDAI
+20 VFEVRVLDAV

-119 NAEHDFA
+119 NAEHESA

-133 RDGLSSLGWA
+133 RDGLSSLGWP
-143 DPIMTDSGNGAQL
+143 DSIMTDSGNGAQL
-156 MYRIDLPADDGELVR
+156 MYRIDLPADDGGLVQKCTN
-171 RVIGEIAKASSE
+171 AFALASDDAVS
-183 QVAIDTSVHNPA
+183 IDTSVHNPA

-226 DIVPVSRKQM
+226 DIVSVSREQM

-342 REEASSDVDLSGILK
+342 REEANSDVDLSGILK
-357 RKPEVEIVLPPEPEI
+357 PNRIEKQEKEAPLFPNPGPVPDKLLSIPGFIDDVVKLSMQSAPYPNRVLSFTGALALLAFLVGRKVQDKRDNRSNIYLIALADSGTGKDHPRKVNFNIAFRAGVAGAIGDAFASGEGLEDALFMHPSMLFQADEFDCI
-372 FRPWREI
+372 FNT
-379 SSSDIREML
+379 L
-388 KGTYLGELTSIY
+388 KYSKDNRAESIN
-400 SCVTRPP
+400 
-407 LPVEASLLK
+407 EKLLK
-416 AIVTVA
+416 
-422 CCLTGEASVE
+422 
-432 ELQRRNGTL
+432 
-441 GGLRLIGADRAK
+441 
-453 LKINTAGG
+453 
-461 QVCNVYAML
+461 
-470 VANSASGK
+470 
-478 DIGNLIGKF
+478 
-487 ARMNNPSIR
+487 
-496 LTDGDPVMPDWNL
+496 
-509 GTSASAEGLAKVL
+509 
-522 TRKPNGLLVI
+522 
-532 SEMANWLDPHHWQ
+532 
-545 NKATSFLTEAFGQGY
+545 
-560 YDQNFSDRGRCV
+560 
-572 SSRSVDYC
+572 
-580 CPNIIANIQPRVFG
+580 
-594 ELADIQNIYT
+594 
-604 GFLGRFIF
+604 
-612 AVMPE
+612 
-617 FYGNPARFDSA
+617 FYGASNTIYP
-628 DLLEQMRVIVDIFLR
+628 LR
-643 KKGVVEV
+643 KKASAKKKDGTVHEIAHIVNPNLVLLGTAIPQYFYESLSRRVLENGLVARCIIVEAGKRGEAGNPQPITPSDSLIRAATYLANLDVNGNLTNEYPKPLIITETPEATAALREVQQECDRRYNFYEAQNEGAAKALWARAHEKVCKLAMLHGISGNVYNPLITEKSVRWAWKFIDHLTRRMLYMADSYVYENVFDEKCQKVIRMLREHGGRIKHAKLLNRFHDSLDNLKKVVETLM
-650 EEEYADEI
+650 E
-658 QKVFLGKCDPKLN
+658 Q
-671 PSWRRLCCE
+671 
-680 YYPRFMVMLSVN
+680 
-692 HGIKS
+692 GI
-697 QGESVIITD
+697 
-706 EAKSKARMLTLW
+706 LTY
-718 FFAQAEKVLGDIM
+718 
-731 DCDSRSR
+731 
-738 EMEQKLKR
+738 EMEATKTRPSKVY
-746 IFEIIRDQDR
+746 
-756 GDGVLTSTI
+756 VL
-765 SHCASGSGTTS
+765 
-776 SDRCKL
+776 L
-782 LAELIERGWI
+782 E
-792 SQENN
+792 
-797 RFMVLNPPPGMG
+797 
-809 KTKLRKK
+809 

>member
-10 ALRLWFQPGD
+10 ALRLWFQAGD
-20 VFEVRVLDAI
+20 VFEVRVLDAV

-108 DPRRASGVSSS
+108 DPKRASGVSSS
-119 NAEHDFA
+119 NAEHESA

-133 RDGLSSLGWA
+133 RDGLSSLGWP

-221 LEEPQ
+221 LDEPQ
-226 DIVPVSRKQM
+226 DIVSVSREQM

-248 TDVPDDEWKHTMPAF
+248 TDGPDDEWKHTMPAF

-342 REEASSDVDLSGILK
+342 REEANSDVDLSGILK
-357 RKPEVEIVLPPEPEI
+357 PNRIEKQEKEAPLFPNPGPVPDKLLSIPGFIDDVVKLSMQSAPYPNRVLSFTGALALLAFLVGRKVQDKRDNRSNIYLIALADSGTGKDHPRKVNFNIAFRAGVAGAIGDAFASGEGLEDALFMHPSMLFQADEFDCI
-372 FRPWREI
+372 FNT
-379 SSSDIREML
+379 L
-388 KGTYLGELTSIY
+388 KYSKDNRAESIN
-400 SCVTRPP
+400 
-407 LPVEASLLK
+407 EKLLK
-416 AIVTVA
+416 
-422 CCLTGEASVE
+422 
-432 ELQRRNGTL
+432 
-441 GGLRLIGADRAK
+441 
-453 LKINTAGG
+453 
-461 QVCNVYAML
+461 
-470 VANSASGK
+470 
-478 DIGNLIGKF
+478 
-487 ARMNNPSIR
+487 
-496 LTDGDPVMPDWNL
+496 
-509 GTSASAEGLAKVL
+509 
-522 TRKPNGLLVI
+522 
-532 SEMANWLDPHHWQ
+532 
-545 NKATSFLTEAFGQGY
+545 
-560 YDQNFSDRGRCV
+560 
-572 SSRSVDYC
+572 
-580 CPNIIANIQPRVFG
+580 
-594 ELADIQNIYT
+594 
-604 GFLGRFIF
+604 
-612 AVMPE
+612 
-617 FYGNPARFDSA
+617 FYGASNTIYP
-628 DLLEQMRVIVDIFLR
+628 LR
-643 KKGVVEV
+643 KKASAKKKDGTVHEIAHIVNPNLVLLGTAIPQYFYESLSRRVLENGLVARCVIVEAGKRGEAGNPQPITPSDSLIRAATYLANLDV
-650 EEEYADEI
+650 NGNLTNEYPKPLIITETPEATAALREVQQECDRRYNFYEA
-658 QKVFLGKCDPKLN
+658 QNEGAAKALWARAHEKVCKLA
-671 PSWRRLCCE
+671 
-680 YYPRFMVMLSVN
+680 ML
-692 HGIKS
+692 HGISGNVYNPLITEKS
-697 QGESVIITD
+697 VRWAWKFIDHLTQ
-706 EAKSKARMLTLW
+706 RMLYMADRYVYENI
-718 FFAQAEKVLGDIM
+718 FDEKCQRAI
-731 DCDSRSR
+731 R
-738 EMEQKLKR
+738 KLQEHGGR
-746 IFEIIRDQDR
+746 
-756 GDGVLTSTI
+756 L
-765 SHCASGSGTTS
+765 SHS
-776 SDRCKL
+776 KL
-782 LAELIERGWI
+782 LRLLHESADSMKKIAETL
-792 SQENN
+792 QEKGTVQVEYDSSV
-797 RFMVLNPPPGMG
+797 RPAAKIYRLVE
-809 KTKLRKK
+809 

>member
-10 ALRLWFQPGD
+10 ALRLWFQAGD
-20 VFEVRVLDAI
+20 VFEVRVLDAV

-119 NAEHDFA
+119 NAEHESA

-133 RDGLSSLGWA
+133 RDGLSSLGW
-143 DPIMTDSGNGAQL
+143 PKPVLTDSGNGAQL
-156 MYRIDLPADDGELVR
+156 MYRIDLPANDGELVR

-226 DIVPVSRKQM
+226 DIVSVSREQM
-236 QDIVSYQSEDTQ
+236 QDIVSHQSEDTQ
-248 TDVPDDEWKHTMPAF
+248 TDVPDDDWKHTMPAF

-292 CPFNEAHTNKSAVLI
+292 CPFNEAHANKSAVLI

-342 REEASSDVDLSGILK
+342 REEANSDVDLSGILK
-357 RKPEVEIVLPPEPEI
+357 PNRIEKQEKEAPLFPNPGPVPDKLLSIPGFIDDVVKLSMQSAPYPNRVLSFTGALALLAFLVGRKVQDKRDNRSNIYLIALADSGTGKDHPRKVNFNIAFRAGVAGAIGDAFASGEGLEDALFMHPSMLFQADEFDCI
-372 FRPWREI
+372 FNT
-379 SSSDIREML
+379 L
-388 KGTYLGELTSIY
+388 KYSKDNRAESIN
-400 SCVTRPP
+400 
-407 LPVEASLLK
+407 EKLLK
-416 AIVTVA
+416 
-422 CCLTGEASVE
+422 
-432 ELQRRNGTL
+432 
-441 GGLRLIGADRAK
+441 
-453 LKINTAGG
+453 
-461 QVCNVYAML
+461 
-470 VANSASGK
+470 
-478 DIGNLIGKF
+478 
-487 ARMNNPSIR
+487 
-496 LTDGDPVMPDWNL
+496 
-509 GTSASAEGLAKVL
+509 
-522 TRKPNGLLVI
+522 
-532 SEMANWLDPHHWQ
+532 
-545 NKATSFLTEAFGQGY
+545 
-560 YDQNFSDRGRCV
+560 
-572 SSRSVDYC
+572 
-580 CPNIIANIQPRVFG
+580 
-594 ELADIQNIYT
+594 
-604 GFLGRFIF
+604 
-612 AVMPE
+612 
-617 FYGNPARFDSA
+617 FYGASNTIYP
-628 DLLEQMRVIVDIFLR
+628 LR
-643 KKGVVEV
+643 KKASAKKKDGTVHEIAHIVNPNLVLLGTAIPQYFYESLSRRVLENGLVARCIIVEAGKRGEAGNPQPITPSDSLIRAATYLANLDV
-650 EEEYADEI
+650 NGNLTNEYPKPLIITETPEATAALREVQLECDRRYNFYEA
-658 QKVFLGKCDPKLN
+658 QNEGAAKALWARAHEKVCKLA
-671 PSWRRLCCE
+671 
-680 YYPRFMVMLSVN
+680 ML
-692 HGIKS
+692 HGISSNVYNPLITEKS
-697 QGESVIITD
+697 VRWAWKFIDHLTQ
-706 EAKSKARMLTLW
+706 RMLYMADRYVYENI
-718 FFAQAEKVLGDIM
+718 FDEKCQRAI
-731 DCDSRSR
+731 R
-738 EMEQKLKR
+738 KLQEHGGR
-746 IFEIIRDQDR
+746 
-756 GDGVLTSTI
+756 LPHS
-765 SHCASGSGTTS
+765 
-776 SDRCKL
+776 KL
-782 LAELIERGWI
+782 LRLLHESADSMKKIAETL
-792 SQENN
+792 QEKGTVQVEYDSSV
-797 RFMVLNPPPGMG
+797 RPAAKIYRLVE
-809 KTKLRKK
+809 

>member
-10 ALRLWFQPGD
+10 ALRLWFQAGD
-20 VFEVRVLDAI
+20 VFEVRVLDAV

-119 NAEHDFA
+119 NLEHDFA

-226 DIVPVSRKQM
+226 DIVSVSREKM

-332 ELREPGCYDR
+332 ELREPGCYNR
-342 REEASSDVDLSGILK
+342 REEANSDVDLSGILK
-357 RKPEVEIVLPPEPEI
+357 PNRIEKQEKEAPLFPNPGPVPDKLLSIPGFIDNVVKLSMQSAPYPNRVLSFTGALALLAFLVGRKVQDKRDNRSNIYLIALADSGTGKDHPRKVNFNIAFRAGVAGAIGDAFASGEGLEDALFMHPSMLFQADEFDCI
-372 FRPWREI
+372 FNT
-379 SSSDIREML
+379 L
-388 KGTYLGELTSIY
+388 KYSKDNRAESIN
-400 SCVTRPP
+400 
-407 LPVEASLLK
+407 EKLLK
-416 AIVTVA
+416 
-422 CCLTGEASVE
+422 
-432 ELQRRNGTL
+432 
-441 GGLRLIGADRAK
+441 
-453 LKINTAGG
+453 
-461 QVCNVYAML
+461 
-470 VANSASGK
+470 
-478 DIGNLIGKF
+478 
-487 ARMNNPSIR
+487 
-496 LTDGDPVMPDWNL
+496 
-509 GTSASAEGLAKVL
+509 
-522 TRKPNGLLVI
+522 
-532 SEMANWLDPHHWQ
+532 
-545 NKATSFLTEAFGQGY
+545 
-560 YDQNFSDRGRCV
+560 
-572 SSRSVDYC
+572 
-580 CPNIIANIQPRVFG
+580 
-594 ELADIQNIYT
+594 
-604 GFLGRFIF
+604 
-612 AVMPE
+612 
-617 FYGNPARFDSA
+617 FYGASNTIYP
-628 DLLEQMRVIVDIFLR
+628 LR
-643 KKGVVEV
+643 KKASAKKKDGTVHEIAHIVNPNLVLLGTAIPQYFYESLSRRVLENGLVARCIIVEAGKRGEAGNPQPITPSDSLIRAATYLANLDVNGNLTNEYPKPLIITETPEATAALREVQLECDRRYNFYEAQNEGAAKALWARAHEKVCKLAMLHGISSNVYNPLITDKSVKWAWKFIDHLTRRMLYMADSYVYENVFDEKCQKVIRMLREHGGRIKHAKLLNRFHDSLDNLKKVVETLM
-650 EEEYADEI
+650 E
-658 QKVFLGKCDPKLN
+658 Q
-671 PSWRRLCCE
+671 
-680 YYPRFMVMLSVN
+680 
-692 HGIKS
+692 GI
-697 QGESVIITD
+697 
-706 EAKSKARMLTLW
+706 LTY
-718 FFAQAEKVLGDIM
+718 
-731 DCDSRSR
+731 
-738 EMEQKLKR
+738 EMEATKTRPSKVY
-746 IFEIIRDQDR
+746 
-756 GDGVLTSTI
+756 VL
-765 SHCASGSGTTS
+765 
-776 SDRCKL
+776 L
-782 LAELIERGWI
+782 E
-792 SQENN
+792 
-797 RFMVLNPPPGMG
+797 
-809 KTKLRKK
+809 

>member
-10 ALRLWFQPGD
+10 ALRLWFQAGD
-20 VFEVRVLDAI
+20 VFEVRVLDAV

-119 NAEHDFA
+119 NAEHESA

-133 RDGLSSLGWA
+133 RDGLSSLGWP

-226 DIVPVSRKQM
+226 DIVSVSLKQM
-236 QDIVSYQSEDTQ
+236 QDIVSYQNKDPQ
-248 TDVPDDEWKHTMPAF
+248 TDVPDDEWKHTMPVF

-269 AQYCPELGSPQPWKG
+269 TQYCPELGSPQPWKG

-342 REEASSDVDLSGILK
+342 REEANSDVDLSGILK
-357 RKPEVEIVLPPEPEI
+357 PNRIEKQEKEAPLFPNPGPVPDKLLSIPGFIDDVVKLSMQSAPYPNRVLSFTGALALLAFLVGRKVQDKRDNRSNIYLIALADSGTGKDHPRKVNFNIAFRAGVAGAIGDAFASGEGLEDALFMHPSMLFQADEFDCI
-372 FRPWREI
+372 FNT
-379 SSSDIREML
+379 L
-388 KGTYLGELTSIY
+388 KYSKDNRAESIN
-400 SCVTRPP
+400 
-407 LPVEASLLK
+407 EKLLK
-416 AIVTVA
+416 
-422 CCLTGEASVE
+422 
-432 ELQRRNGTL
+432 
-441 GGLRLIGADRAK
+441 
-453 LKINTAGG
+453 
-461 QVCNVYAML
+461 
-470 VANSASGK
+470 
-478 DIGNLIGKF
+478 
-487 ARMNNPSIR
+487 
-496 LTDGDPVMPDWNL
+496 
-509 GTSASAEGLAKVL
+509 
-522 TRKPNGLLVI
+522 
-532 SEMANWLDPHHWQ
+532 
-545 NKATSFLTEAFGQGY
+545 
-560 YDQNFSDRGRCV
+560 
-572 SSRSVDYC
+572 
-580 CPNIIANIQPRVFG
+580 
-594 ELADIQNIYT
+594 
-604 GFLGRFIF
+604 
-612 AVMPE
+612 
-617 FYGNPARFDSA
+617 FYGASNTIYP
-628 DLLEQMRVIVDIFLR
+628 LR
-643 KKGVVEV
+643 KKASAKKKDGTVHEIAHIVNPNLVLLGTAIPQYFYESLSRRVLENGLVARCIIVEAGKRGEAGNPQPITPSDSLIRAATYLANLDV
-650 EEEYADEI
+650 NGNLTNEYPKPLIITETPEATAALREVQLECDRRYNFYEA
-658 QKVFLGKCDPKLN
+658 QNEGAAKALWARAHEKVCKLA
-671 PSWRRLCCE
+671 
-680 YYPRFMVMLSVN
+680 ML
-692 HGIKS
+692 HGISGNVYNPLITEKS
-697 QGESVIITD
+697 VRWAWKFIDHLTW
-706 EAKSKARMLTLW
+706 RMLYMADRYVYENI
-718 FFAQAEKVLGDIM
+718 FDEKCQRAI
-731 DCDSRSR
+731 R
-738 EMEQKLKR
+738 KLQEHGGR
-746 IFEIIRDQDR
+746 
-756 GDGVLTSTI
+756 L
-765 SHCASGSGTTS
+765 SHS
-776 SDRCKL
+776 KL
-782 LAELIERGWI
+782 LRLLHESADSMKKIAETL
-792 SQENN
+792 QEKGTVQVEYDSSV
-797 RFMVLNPPPGMG
+797 RPAAKIYRLVE
-809 KTKLRKK
+809 

>member
-10 ALRLWFQPGD
+10 ALRLWFQAGD
-20 VFEVRVLDAI
+20 VFEVRVLDAV

-119 NAEHDFA
+119 NLEHDFA

-183 QVAIDTSVHNPA
+183 QVAIDTSVHNLA

-226 DIVPVSRKQM
+226 DIVSVSREKM

-342 REEASSDVDLSGILK
+342 REEANSDVDLSGILK
-357 RKPEVEIVLPPEPEI
+357 PNRIEKQEKEAPLFPNPGPVPDKLLSIPGFIDDVVKLSMQSAPYPNRVLSFTGALALLAFLVGRKVQDKRDNRSNIYLIALADSGTGKDHPRKVNFNIAFRAGVAGAIGDAFASGEGLEDALFMHPSMLFQADEFDCI
-372 FRPWREI
+372 FNT
-379 SSSDIREML
+379 L
-388 KGTYLGELTSIY
+388 KYSKDNRAESIN
-400 SCVTRPP
+400 
-407 LPVEASLLK
+407 EKLLK
-416 AIVTVA
+416 
-422 CCLTGEASVE
+422 
-432 ELQRRNGTL
+432 
-441 GGLRLIGADRAK
+441 
-453 LKINTAGG
+453 
-461 QVCNVYAML
+461 
-470 VANSASGK
+470 
-478 DIGNLIGKF
+478 
-487 ARMNNPSIR
+487 
-496 LTDGDPVMPDWNL
+496 
-509 GTSASAEGLAKVL
+509 
-522 TRKPNGLLVI
+522 
-532 SEMANWLDPHHWQ
+532 
-545 NKATSFLTEAFGQGY
+545 
-560 YDQNFSDRGRCV
+560 
-572 SSRSVDYC
+572 
-580 CPNIIANIQPRVFG
+580 
-594 ELADIQNIYT
+594 
-604 GFLGRFIF
+604 
-612 AVMPE
+612 
-617 FYGNPARFDSA
+617 FYGASNTIYP
-628 DLLEQMRVIVDIFLR
+628 LR
-643 KKGVVEV
+643 KKASAKKKDGTVHEIAHIVNPNLVLLGTAIPQYFYESLSRRVLENGLVARCVIVEAGKRGEAGNPQPITPSDSLIRAATYLANLDV
-650 EEEYADEI
+650 NGNLTNEYPKPLIITETPEATAALREVQQECDRRYNFYEA
-658 QKVFLGKCDPKLN
+658 QNEGAAKALWARAHEKVCKLA
-671 PSWRRLCCE
+671 
-680 YYPRFMVMLSVN
+680 ML
-692 HGIKS
+692 HGISGNVYNPLITEKS
-697 QGESVIITD
+697 VRWAWKFIDHLTQ
-706 EAKSKARMLTLW
+706 RMLYMADRYVYENI
-718 FFAQAEKVLGDIM
+718 FDEKCQRAI
-731 DCDSRSR
+731 R
-738 EMEQKLKR
+738 KLQEHGGR
-746 IFEIIRDQDR
+746 
-756 GDGVLTSTI
+756 LPHS
-765 SHCASGSGTTS
+765 
-776 SDRCKL
+776 KL
-782 LAELIERGWI
+782 LRLLHESADSMKKIAETL
-792 SQENN
+792 QEKGTVQVEYDSSV
-797 RFMVLNPPPGMG
+797 RPAAKIYRLVE
-809 KTKLRKK
+809 

>member
-1 MTDANEITH
+1 MEDAMTDANEIIH
-10 ALRLWFQPGD
+10 ALRLWFQAGD
-20 VFEVRVLDAI
+20 VFEVRVLDAV

-119 NAEHDFA
+119 NAEHESA

-133 RDGLSSLGWA
+133 RDGLSSLGWP

-221 LEEPQ
+221 LDEPQ
-226 DIVPVSRKQM
+226 DIVSVSREQM

-342 REEASSDVDLSGILK
+342 REEVSSDVDLSGILK
-357 RKPEVEIVLPPEPEI
+357 PNRIEKQEKEAPLFPNPGPVPDKLLSIPGFIDDVVKLSMQSAPYPNRVLSFTGALALLAFLVGRKVQDKRDNRSNIYLIALADSGTGKDHPRKVNFNIAFRAGVAGAIGDAFASGEGLEDALFMHPSMLFQADEFDCI
-372 FRPWREI
+372 FNT
-379 SSSDIREML
+379 L
-388 KGTYLGELTSIY
+388 KYSKDNRAESIN
-400 SCVTRPP
+400 
-407 LPVEASLLK
+407 EKLLK
-416 AIVTVA
+416 
-422 CCLTGEASVE
+422 
-432 ELQRRNGTL
+432 
-441 GGLRLIGADRAK
+441 
-453 LKINTAGG
+453 
-461 QVCNVYAML
+461 
-470 VANSASGK
+470 
-478 DIGNLIGKF
+478 
-487 ARMNNPSIR
+487 
-496 LTDGDPVMPDWNL
+496 
-509 GTSASAEGLAKVL
+509 
-522 TRKPNGLLVI
+522 
-532 SEMANWLDPHHWQ
+532 
-545 NKATSFLTEAFGQGY
+545 
-560 YDQNFSDRGRCV
+560 
-572 SSRSVDYC
+572 
-580 CPNIIANIQPRVFG
+580 
-594 ELADIQNIYT
+594 
-604 GFLGRFIF
+604 
-612 AVMPE
+612 
-617 FYGNPARFDSA
+617 FYGASNTIYP
-628 DLLEQMRVIVDIFLR
+628 LR
-643 KKGVVEV
+643 KKASAKKKDGTVHEIAHIVNPNLVLLGTAIPQYFYESLSRRVLENGLVARCIIVEAGKRGEAGNPQPITPSDSLIRAATYLANLDV
-650 EEEYADEI
+650 NGNLTNEYPKPLIITETPEATAALREVQQECDRRYNFYEA
-658 QKVFLGKCDPKLN
+658 QNEGAAKALWARAHEKVCKLA
-671 PSWRRLCCE
+671 
-680 YYPRFMVMLSVN
+680 ML
-692 HGIKS
+692 HGIS
-697 QGESVIITD
+697 SNVYNPLITD
-706 EAKSKARMLTLW
+706 KSVKWAWKFIDHLTQRMLYMADRYVYENI
-718 FFAQAEKVLGDIM
+718 FDEKCQRAI
-731 DCDSRSR
+731 R
-738 EMEQKLKR
+738 KLQEHGGR
-746 IFEIIRDQDR
+746 
-756 GDGVLTSTI
+756 L
-765 SHCASGSGTTS
+765 SHS
-776 SDRCKL
+776 KL
-782 LAELIERGWI
+782 LRLLHESADSMKKIAETL
-792 SQENN
+792 QEKGTVQVEYDSSV
-797 RFMVLNPPPGMG
+797 RPAAKIYRLVE
-809 KTKLRKK
+809 

>member
-10 ALRLWFQPGD
+10 ALRLWFQAGD
-20 VFEVRVLDAI
+20 VFEVRVLDAV

-119 NAEHDFA
+119 NAEHESA

-133 RDGLSSLGWA
+133 RDGLSSLGW
-143 DPIMTDSGNGAQL
+143 PKPVLTDSGNGAQL
-156 MYRIDLPADDGELVR
+156 MYRIDLPANDGELVR

-226 DIVPVSRKQM
+226 DIVSVSREQM
-236 QDIVSYQSEDTQ
+236 QDIVSHQSEDTQ
-248 TDVPDDEWKHTMPAF
+248 TDVPDDDWKHTMPAF

-292 CPFNEAHTNKSAVLI
+292 CPFNEAHANKSAVLI

-342 REEASSDVDLSGILK
+342 REEANSDVDLSGILK
-357 RKPEVEIVLPPEPEI
+357 PNRIEKQEKEAPLFPNPGPVPDKLLSIPGFIDDVVKLSMQSAPYPNRVLSFTGALALLAFLVGRKVQDKRDNRSNIYLIALADSGTGKDHPRKVNFNIAFRAGVAGAIGDAFASGEGLEDALFMHPSMLFQADEFDCI
-372 FRPWREI
+372 FNT
-379 SSSDIREML
+379 L
-388 KGTYLGELTSIY
+388 KYSKDNRAESIN
-400 SCVTRPP
+400 
-407 LPVEASLLK
+407 EKLLK
-416 AIVTVA
+416 
-422 CCLTGEASVE
+422 
-432 ELQRRNGTL
+432 
-441 GGLRLIGADRAK
+441 
-453 LKINTAGG
+453 
-461 QVCNVYAML
+461 
-470 VANSASGK
+470 
-478 DIGNLIGKF
+478 
-487 ARMNNPSIR
+487 
-496 LTDGDPVMPDWNL
+496 
-509 GTSASAEGLAKVL
+509 
-522 TRKPNGLLVI
+522 
-532 SEMANWLDPHHWQ
+532 
-545 NKATSFLTEAFGQGY
+545 
-560 YDQNFSDRGRCV
+560 
-572 SSRSVDYC
+572 
-580 CPNIIANIQPRVFG
+580 
-594 ELADIQNIYT
+594 
-604 GFLGRFIF
+604 
-612 AVMPE
+612 
-617 FYGNPARFDSA
+617 FYGASNTIYP
-628 DLLEQMRVIVDIFLR
+628 LR
-643 KKGVVEV
+643 KKASAKKKDGTVHEIAHIVNPNLVLLGTAIPQYFYESLSRRVLENGLVARCIIVEAGKRGEAGNPQPITPSDSLIRAATYLANLDV
-650 EEEYADEI
+650 NGNLTNEYPKPLIITETPEATAALREVQLECDRRYNFYEA
-658 QKVFLGKCDPKLN
+658 QNEGAAKALWARAHEKVCKLA
-671 PSWRRLCCE
+671 
-680 YYPRFMVMLSVN
+680 ML
-692 HGIKS
+692 HGISSNVYNPLISEKS
-697 QGESVIITD
+697 VRWAWKFIDHLTQ
-706 EAKSKARMLTLW
+706 RMLYMADRYVYENI
-718 FFAQAEKVLGDIM
+718 FDEKCQRAI
-731 DCDSRSR
+731 R
-738 EMEQKLKR
+738 KLQEHGGR
-746 IFEIIRDQDR
+746 
-756 GDGVLTSTI
+756 LPHS
-765 SHCASGSGTTS
+765 
-776 SDRCKL
+776 KL
-782 LAELIERGWI
+782 LRLLHESADSMKKIAETL
-792 SQENN
+792 QEKGTVQVEYDSSV
-797 RFMVLNPPPGMG
+797 RPAAKIYRLVE
-809 KTKLRKK
+809 

>member
-10 ALRLWFQPGD
+10 ALRLWFQAGD
-20 VFEVRVLDAI
+20 VFEVRVLDAV

-119 NAEHDFA
+119 NLEHDFA

-133 RDGLSSLGWA
+133 RDGLSSLGWP

-226 DIVPVSRKQM
+226 DIVSVSREQM

-342 REEASSDVDLSGILK
+342 REEANSDVDLSGILK
-357 RKPEVEIVLPPEPEI
+357 PNRIEKQEKEAPLFPNPGPVPDKLLSIPGFIDDVVKLSMQSAPYPNRVLSFTGALALLAFLVGRKVQDKRDNRSNIYLIALADSGTGKDHPRKVNFNIAFRAGVAGAIGDAFASGEGLEDALFMHPSMLFQADEFDCI
-372 FRPWREI
+372 FNT
-379 SSSDIREML
+379 L
-388 KGTYLGELTSIY
+388 KYSKDNRAESIN
-400 SCVTRPP
+400 
-407 LPVEASLLK
+407 EKLLK
-416 AIVTVA
+416 
-422 CCLTGEASVE
+422 
-432 ELQRRNGTL
+432 
-441 GGLRLIGADRAK
+441 
-453 LKINTAGG
+453 
-461 QVCNVYAML
+461 
-470 VANSASGK
+470 
-478 DIGNLIGKF
+478 
-487 ARMNNPSIR
+487 
-496 LTDGDPVMPDWNL
+496 
-509 GTSASAEGLAKVL
+509 
-522 TRKPNGLLVI
+522 
-532 SEMANWLDPHHWQ
+532 
-545 NKATSFLTEAFGQGY
+545 
-560 YDQNFSDRGRCV
+560 
-572 SSRSVDYC
+572 
-580 CPNIIANIQPRVFG
+580 
-594 ELADIQNIYT
+594 
-604 GFLGRFIF
+604 
-612 AVMPE
+612 
-617 FYGNPARFDSA
+617 FYGASNTIYP
-628 DLLEQMRVIVDIFLR
+628 LR
-643 KKGVVEV
+643 KKASAKKKDGTVHEIAHIVNPNLVLLGTAIPQYFYESLSRRVLENGLVARCIIVEAGKRGEAGNPQPITPSDSLIRAATYLANLDV
-650 EEEYADEI
+650 NGNLTNEYPKPLIITETPEATAALREVQQECDRRYNFYEA
-658 QKVFLGKCDPKLN
+658 QNEGAAKALWARAHEKVCKLA
-671 PSWRRLCCE
+671 
-680 YYPRFMVMLSVN
+680 ML
-692 HGIKS
+692 HGISSNVYNPLITEKS
-697 QGESVIITD
+697 VRWAWKFIDHLTQ
-706 EAKSKARMLTLW
+706 RMLYMADRYVYENI
-718 FFAQAEKVLGDIM
+718 FDEKCQRAI
-731 DCDSRSR
+731 R
-738 EMEQKLKR
+738 KLQEHGGR
-746 IFEIIRDQDR
+746 
-756 GDGVLTSTI
+756 LPHS
-765 SHCASGSGTTS
+765 
-776 SDRCKL
+776 KL
-782 LAELIERGWI
+782 LRLLHESADSMKKIAETL
-792 SQENN
+792 QEKGTVQVEYDSSV
-797 RFMVLNPPPGMG
+797 RPAAKIYRLVE
-809 KTKLRKK
+809 

>member
-10 ALRLWFQPGD
+10 ALHLWFQAGD
-20 VFEVRVLDAI
+20 VFEVRVLDAV

-119 NAEHDFA
+119 NAEHESA

-133 RDGLSSLGWA
+133 RDGLSSLGWP
-143 DPIMTDSGNGAQL
+143 DPIMADSGNGAQL

-226 DIVPVSRKQM
+226 DIVSVSWEQM

-342 REEASSDVDLSGILK
+342 REEANSDVDLSGILK
-357 RKPEVEIVLPPEPEI
+357 PNRIEKQEKEAPLFPNPGPVPDKLLSIPGFIDDVVKLSMQSAPYPNRVLSFTGALALLAFLVGRKVQDKRDNRSNIYLIALADSGTGKDHPRKVNFNIAFRAGVAGAIGDAFASGEGLEDALFMHPSMLFQADEFDCI
-372 FRPWREI
+372 FNT
-379 SSSDIREML
+379 L
-388 KGTYLGELTSIY
+388 KYSKDNRAESIN
-400 SCVTRPP
+400 
-407 LPVEASLLK
+407 EKLLK
-416 AIVTVA
+416 
-422 CCLTGEASVE
+422 
-432 ELQRRNGTL
+432 
-441 GGLRLIGADRAK
+441 
-453 LKINTAGG
+453 
-461 QVCNVYAML
+461 
-470 VANSASGK
+470 
-478 DIGNLIGKF
+478 
-487 ARMNNPSIR
+487 
-496 LTDGDPVMPDWNL
+496 
-509 GTSASAEGLAKVL
+509 
-522 TRKPNGLLVI
+522 
-532 SEMANWLDPHHWQ
+532 
-545 NKATSFLTEAFGQGY
+545 
-560 YDQNFSDRGRCV
+560 
-572 SSRSVDYC
+572 
-580 CPNIIANIQPRVFG
+580 
-594 ELADIQNIYT
+594 
-604 GFLGRFIF
+604 
-612 AVMPE
+612 
-617 FYGNPARFDSA
+617 FYGASNTIYP
-628 DLLEQMRVIVDIFLR
+628 LR
-643 KKGVVEV
+643 KKASAKKKDGTVHEIAHIVNPNLVLLGTAIPQYFYESLSRRVLENGLVARCVIVEAGKRGEAGNPQPITPSDSLIRAATYLANLDV
-650 EEEYADEI
+650 NGNLTNEYPKPLIITETPEATAALREVQLECDRRYNFYEA
-658 QKVFLGKCDPKLN
+658 QNEGAAKALWARAHEKVCKLA
-671 PSWRRLCCE
+671 
-680 YYPRFMVMLSVN
+680 ML
-692 HGIKS
+692 HGISGNVYNPLITEKS
-697 QGESVIITD
+697 VRWAWKFIDHLTQ
-706 EAKSKARMLTLW
+706 RMLYMADRYVYENI
-718 FFAQAEKVLGDIM
+718 FDEKCQRAI
-731 DCDSRSR
+731 R
-738 EMEQKLKR
+738 KLQEHGGR
-746 IFEIIRDQDR
+746 
-756 GDGVLTSTI
+756 L
-765 SHCASGSGTTS
+765 SHS
-776 SDRCKL
+776 KL
-782 LAELIERGWI
+782 LRLLHESADSMKKIAETL
-792 SQENN
+792 QEKGTVQVEYDSSV
-797 RFMVLNPPPGMG
+797 RPAAKIYRLVE
-809 KTKLRKK
+809 

>member
-10 ALRLWFQPGD
+10 ALRLWFQAGD
-20 VFEVRVLDAI
+20 VFEVRVLDAV

-119 NAEHDFA
+119 NSEHESA

-221 LEEPQ
+221 LDEPQ
-226 DIVPVSRKQM
+226 DIVSVSREQM

-342 REEASSDVDLSGILK
+342 REEANSDVDLSGILK
-357 RKPEVEIVLPPEPEI
+357 PNRIEKQEKEAPLFPNPGPVPDKLLSIPGFIDDVVKLSMQSAPYPNRVLSFTGALALLAFLVGRKVQDKRDNRSNIYLIALADSGTGKDHPRKVNFNIAFRAGVAGAIGDAFASGEGLEDALFMHPSMLFQADEFDCI
-372 FRPWREI
+372 FNT
-379 SSSDIREML
+379 L
-388 KGTYLGELTSIY
+388 KYSKDNRAESIN
-400 SCVTRPP
+400 
-407 LPVEASLLK
+407 EKLLK
-416 AIVTVA
+416 
-422 CCLTGEASVE
+422 
-432 ELQRRNGTL
+432 
-441 GGLRLIGADRAK
+441 
-453 LKINTAGG
+453 
-461 QVCNVYAML
+461 
-470 VANSASGK
+470 
-478 DIGNLIGKF
+478 
-487 ARMNNPSIR
+487 
-496 LTDGDPVMPDWNL
+496 
-509 GTSASAEGLAKVL
+509 
-522 TRKPNGLLVI
+522 
-532 SEMANWLDPHHWQ
+532 
-545 NKATSFLTEAFGQGY
+545 
-560 YDQNFSDRGRCV
+560 
-572 SSRSVDYC
+572 
-580 CPNIIANIQPRVFG
+580 
-594 ELADIQNIYT
+594 
-604 GFLGRFIF
+604 
-612 AVMPE
+612 
-617 FYGNPARFDSA
+617 FYGASNTIYP
-628 DLLEQMRVIVDIFLR
+628 LR
-643 KKGVVEV
+643 KKASAKKKDGTVHEIAHIVNPNLVLLGTAIPQYFYESLSRRVLENGLVARCIIVEAGKRGEAGNPQPITPSDSLIRAATYLANLDV
-650 EEEYADEI
+650 NGNLTNEYPKPLIITETPEATAALREVQQECDRRYNFYEA
-658 QKVFLGKCDPKLN
+658 QNEGAAKALWARAHEKVCKLA
-671 PSWRRLCCE
+671 
-680 YYPRFMVMLSVN
+680 ML
-692 HGIKS
+692 HGIS
-697 QGESVIITD
+697 SNVYNPLITD
-706 EAKSKARMLTLW
+706 KSVKWAWKFIDHLTQRMLYMADRYVYENI
-718 FFAQAEKVLGDIM
+718 FDEKCQRAI
-731 DCDSRSR
+731 R
-738 EMEQKLKR
+738 KLQEHGGR
-746 IFEIIRDQDR
+746 
-756 GDGVLTSTI
+756 LPHS
-765 SHCASGSGTTS
+765 
-776 SDRCKL
+776 KL
-782 LAELIERGWI
+782 LRLLHESADSMKKIAETL
-792 SQENN
+792 QEKGTVQVEYDSSV
-797 RFMVLNPPPGMG
+797 RPAAKIYRLVE
-809 KTKLRKK
+809 

>member
-1 MTDANEITH
+1 MEDAMTDANEITH
-10 ALRLWFQPGD
+10 ALRLWFQAGD
-20 VFEVRVLDAI
+20 VFEVRVLDAV

-119 NAEHDFA
+119 NSEHESA

-156 MYRIDLPADDGELVR
+156 MYRIDLPANDGELVR

-226 DIVPVSRKQM
+226 DIVSVSREQM
-236 QDIVSYQSEDTQ
+236 QDIVSHQSEDTQ
-248 TDVPDDEWKHTMPAF
+248 TDVPDDDWKHTMPAF

-292 CPFNEAHTNKSAVLI
+292 CPFNEAHANKSAVLI

-342 REEASSDVDLSGILK
+342 REEANSDVDLSGILK
-357 RKPEVEIVLPPEPEI
+357 PNRIEKQEKEAPLFPNPGPVPDKLLSIPGFIDDVVKLSMQSAPYPNRVLSFTGALALLAFLVGRKVQDKRDNRSNIYLIALADSGTGKDHPRKVNFNIAFRAGVAGAIGDAFASGEGLEDALFMHPSMLFQADEFDCI
-372 FRPWREI
+372 FNT
-379 SSSDIREML
+379 L
-388 KGTYLGELTSIY
+388 KYSKDNRAESIN
-400 SCVTRPP
+400 
-407 LPVEASLLK
+407 EKLLK
-416 AIVTVA
+416 
-422 CCLTGEASVE
+422 
-432 ELQRRNGTL
+432 
-441 GGLRLIGADRAK
+441 
-453 LKINTAGG
+453 
-461 QVCNVYAML
+461 
-470 VANSASGK
+470 
-478 DIGNLIGKF
+478 
-487 ARMNNPSIR
+487 
-496 LTDGDPVMPDWNL
+496 
-509 GTSASAEGLAKVL
+509 
-522 TRKPNGLLVI
+522 
-532 SEMANWLDPHHWQ
+532 
-545 NKATSFLTEAFGQGY
+545 
-560 YDQNFSDRGRCV
+560 
-572 SSRSVDYC
+572 
-580 CPNIIANIQPRVFG
+580 
-594 ELADIQNIYT
+594 
-604 GFLGRFIF
+604 
-612 AVMPE
+612 
-617 FYGNPARFDSA
+617 FYGASNTIYP
-628 DLLEQMRVIVDIFLR
+628 LR
-643 KKGVVEV
+643 KKASAKKKDGTVHEIAHIVNPNLVLLGTAIPQYFYESLSRRVLENGLVARCIIVEAGKRGEAGNPQPITPSDSLIRAATYLANLDVNGNLTNEYPKPLIITETPEATAALREVQQECDRRYNFYEAQNEGAAKALWARAHEKVCKLAMLHGISSNVYNPLITDKSVKWAWKFIDHLTRRMLYMADSYVYENVFDEKCQKIIRMLREHGGRIKHAKLLNRFHDSLDNLKKVVETLM
-650 EEEYADEI
+650 E
-658 QKVFLGKCDPKLN
+658 Q
-671 PSWRRLCCE
+671 
-680 YYPRFMVMLSVN
+680 
-692 HGIKS
+692 GI
-697 QGESVIITD
+697 
-706 EAKSKARMLTLW
+706 LTY
-718 FFAQAEKVLGDIM
+718 
-731 DCDSRSR
+731 
-738 EMEQKLKR
+738 EMEATKTRPSKVY
-746 IFEIIRDQDR
+746 
-756 GDGVLTSTI
+756 VL
-765 SHCASGSGTTS
+765 
-776 SDRCKL
+776 L
-782 LAELIERGWI
+782 E
-792 SQENN
+792 
-797 RFMVLNPPPGMG
+797 
-809 KTKLRKK
+809 

>member
-1 MTDANEITH
+1 MTDANEIIH
-10 ALRLWFQPGD
+10 ALRLWFQAGD

-119 NAEHDFA
+119 NSEHESA

-221 LEEPQ
+221 LDEPQ
-226 DIVPVSRKQM
+226 DIVSVSREQM
-236 QDIVSYQSEDTQ
+236 QDIVSYQSKDTQ

-342 REEASSDVDLSGILK
+342 REEANSDVDLSGILK
-357 RKPEVEIVLPPEPEI
+357 PNRIEKQEKEAPLFPNPGPVPDKLLSIPGFIDDVVKLSMQSAPYPNRVLSFTGALALLAFLVGRKVQDKRDNRSNIYLIALADSGTGKDHPRKVNFNIAFRAGVAGAIGDAFASGEGLEDALFMHPSMLFQADEFDCI
-372 FRPWREI
+372 FNT
-379 SSSDIREML
+379 L
-388 KGTYLGELTSIY
+388 KYSKDNRAESIN
-400 SCVTRPP
+400 
-407 LPVEASLLK
+407 EKLLK
-416 AIVTVA
+416 
-422 CCLTGEASVE
+422 
-432 ELQRRNGTL
+432 
-441 GGLRLIGADRAK
+441 
-453 LKINTAGG
+453 
-461 QVCNVYAML
+461 
-470 VANSASGK
+470 
-478 DIGNLIGKF
+478 
-487 ARMNNPSIR
+487 
-496 LTDGDPVMPDWNL
+496 
-509 GTSASAEGLAKVL
+509 
-522 TRKPNGLLVI
+522 
-532 SEMANWLDPHHWQ
+532 
-545 NKATSFLTEAFGQGY
+545 
-560 YDQNFSDRGRCV
+560 
-572 SSRSVDYC
+572 
-580 CPNIIANIQPRVFG
+580 
-594 ELADIQNIYT
+594 
-604 GFLGRFIF
+604 
-612 AVMPE
+612 
-617 FYGNPARFDSA
+617 FYGASNTIYP
-628 DLLEQMRVIVDIFLR
+628 LR
-643 KKGVVEV
+643 KKASAKKKDGTVHEIAHIVNPNLVLLGTAIPQYFYESLSRRVLENGLVARCIIVEAGKRGEAGNPQPITPSDSLIRAATYLANLDV
-650 EEEYADEI
+650 NGNLTNEYPKPLIITETPEATAALREVQQECDRRYNFYEA
-658 QKVFLGKCDPKLN
+658 QNEGAAKALWARAHEKVCKLA
-671 PSWRRLCCE
+671 
-680 YYPRFMVMLSVN
+680 ML
-692 HGIKS
+692 HGISGNVYNPLITEKS
-697 QGESVIITD
+697 VRWAWKFIDHLTQ
-706 EAKSKARMLTLW
+706 RMLYMADRYVYENI
-718 FFAQAEKVLGDIM
+718 FDEKCQRAI
-731 DCDSRSR
+731 R
-738 EMEQKLKR
+738 KLQEHGGR
-746 IFEIIRDQDR
+746 
-756 GDGVLTSTI
+756 LPHS
-765 SHCASGSGTTS
+765 
-776 SDRCKL
+776 KL
-782 LAELIERGWI
+782 LRLLHESADSMKKIAETL
-792 SQENN
+792 QEKGTVQVEYDSSV
-797 RFMVLNPPPGMG
+797 RPAAKIYRLVE
-809 KTKLRKK
+809 